1 MADTINI
8 NIEIQEAQQKFN
20 SLMADIDNM
29 RTKLASLKKG
39 TQEYIATEQELKQ
52 SEMQLLGV
60 MDKLGDQVD
69 FANISYQNLSKT
81 MGELNKMSKAVPLAE
96 RTNTFT
102 KSLLSMN
109 NALKS
114 ADAQIGSYGRNV
126 GNYEESI
133 MRAQTALTMQTSQLV
148 RELPSLF
155 NSPMQFVM
163 AISNNLPY
171 LAEAIIKFNSLKKA
185 QAAAAATQDALT
197 ASENLGTAAA
207 ELNSKAQVTNATA
220 TEANA
225 AAMGATVA
233 ANVEATAAASML
245 NFQIA
250 ENERIL
256 GLYNAMLFDTG
267 NNVQVSAEQFALLAG
282 ALGIDTAELEKNTMV
297 TKISD
302 EEYVVKKQL
311 IKDNAAWI
319 YVETERIKEQN
330 NALKRKISAT
340 YEEAKAN
347 IEAAKAT
354 DKANAAQMAQAEA
367 ANKAQRA
374 ALAWGNAITF
384 AILALMLLIQ
394 NWEKISKF
402 FSKIEYSFAAG
413 SKSLKEWQ
421 AGLREANKEA
431 SKTIT
436 ELMAY
441 SRWATMDSKSDEE
454 RTIAAK
460 EVVKILNEHN
470 IAADEAGIKAGE
482 YADQIDRVTKSLLKQ
497 AQAQAMINKVIEK
510 YQAVLDAKSKVAE
523 REANGVTSGDKALA
537 MLANG
542 SQSISGG
549 SSTGIWKGL
558 TPATAQ
564 DMFEAGVEKLRN
576 EANKI
581 EAEFNAWMEKFL
593 KDFNP
598 SDLITEDEKG
608 GGSGSKRKGWTSYWE
623 QRIKERESMLQ
634 EAQRSEEDFLR
645 WSDKEWWRYT
655 STGQMYF
662 ENMIEEYATHYAEQ
676 LKKAEIT
683 ADQYKAN
690 MVKLSAQTKQ
700 FANDMALYIDKL
712 STQYIHTDYKRE
724 KKQLEDWY
732 SLETTKYKDLGLY
745 SKHQEEL
752 EEEYR
757 RRSYD
762 LAKKYRDEFYNAKE
776 YNQYLTVAER
786 DMQQSLNDLEL
797 WYQDTLETYRRM
809 GIDTTNLELE
819 YAERKSK
826 IRDEWRKSELDK
838 QIQFIKDESDLQSAE
853 LTATFEKSK
862 NYLSNPTAIST
873 YAYNYG
879 KEYKQTT
886 KQGAA
891 INGGHTAANYWEN
904 LDFNERMLEM
914 QQLTAQYQLSTK
926 ALEDELAAIESVM
939 FETQSQQEEA
949 ALRSAEI
956 RNELAASSAQYQMEM
971 DKMVAENAKR
981 LWDERTQ
988 AASSTFSVMG
998 ELLTNISSLCE
1009 EGTEEYKGFAAAG
1022 AAMSAIASSV
1032 DAYKSVVGIPY
1043 VGPFL
1048 APIAAASALLAGAA
1062 QVKQILATDPKGT
1075 NATSVLSNAYVG
1087 AMPSEIAQAV
1097 PQVASV
1103 TGESERIDLNQAT
1116 IQAYVVDRDLSNGL
1130 NSYNRR
1136 QSNTSF

>member
-1 MADTINI
+1 MAETINI

-207 ELNSKAQVTNATA
+207 ELNSKAQATNATA
-220 TEANA
+220 TTANA
-225 AAMGATVA
+225 AAVGATVA

-250 ENERIL
+250 ENERII
-256 GLYNAMLFDTG
+256 GLYNEMLTNVG
-267 NNVQVSAEQFALLAG
+267 NNIRINSEQFLLLAQ
-282 ALGIDTAELEKNTMV
+282 ALGIETAELEKNALV
-297 TKISD
+297 TKISN
-302 EEYVVKKQL
+302 EEYIIKKDL
-311 IKDNAAWI
+311 IKDNAAYI
-319 YVETERIKEQN
+319 TEETRRLKEQN
-330 NALKRKISAT
+330 DALKRKISAT

-354 DKANAAQMAQAEA
+354 DAANKKKLEEIEA
-367 ANKAQRA
+367 TNKAQRS

-384 AILALMLLIQ
+384 AVLALMLLIQ
-394 NWEKISKF
+394 NWDKIAKF
-402 FSKIEYSFAAG
+402 FSTIEYSFAAG

-431 SKTIT
+431 AKTVT
-436 ELMAY
+436 ELMVY
-441 SRWATMDSKSDEE
+441 SKWATMASKSDDE
-454 RTIAAK
+454 RTAAAK
-460 EVVKILNEHN
+460 EVVKIMGEHN
-470 IAADEAGIKAGE
+470 IVVDEAGVKAGE
-482 YADQIDRVTKSLLKQ
+482 YADQIDKVTKKLIKQ

-523 REANGVTSGDKALA
+523 REANGVTAGDKTLA
-537 MLANG
+537 FFANAG
-542 SQSISGG
+542 ANAA
-549 SSTGIWKGL
+549 GL
-558 TPATAQ
+558 TNEQTITAQ
-564 DMFEAGVEKLRN
+564 DMFEEGVEKLKN
-576 EANKI
+576 EAYKL
-581 EAEFNAWMEKFL
+581 EQEFNAWMEKFL

-598 SDLITEDEKG
+598 TDLITEDEKG
-608 GGSGSKRKGWTSYWE
+608 GGSGSKRKGWSSYWE

-762 LAKKYRDEFYNAKE
+762 LAKKYRDEFYNASE

-797 WYQDTLETYRRM
+797 WYQDTKETYRRM
-809 GIDTTNLELE
+809 GIDMTNLELE

-838 QIQFIKDESDLQSAE
+838 QIQFIKDETDLQSAE

-891 INGGHTAANYWEN
+891 INGGHNAANYWEN

-988 AASSTFSVMG
+988 AASTTFSVMG

-1087 AMPSEIAQAV
+1087 AMPSEITQAV

>member
-1 MADTINI
+1 
-8 NIEIQEAQQKFN
+8 
-20 SLMADIDNM
+20 
-29 RTKLASLKKG
+29 
-39 TQEYIATEQELKQ
+39 
-52 SEMQLLGV
+52 
-60 MDKLGDQVD
+60 
-69 FANISYQNLSKT
+69 
-81 MGELNKMSKAVPLAE
+81 
-96 RTNTFT
+96 
-102 KSLLSMN
+102 
-109 NALKS
+109 
-114 ADAQIGSYGRNV
+114 
-126 GNYEESI
+126 
-133 MRAQTALTMQTSQLV
+133 
-148 RELPSLF
+148 
-155 NSPMQFVM
+155 
-163 AISNNLPY
+163 
-171 LAEAIIKFNSLKKA
+171 
-185 QAAAAATQDALT
+185 
-197 ASENLGTAAA
+197 
-207 ELNSKAQVTNATA
+207 
-220 TEANA
+220 
-225 AAMGATVA
+225 
-233 ANVEATAAASML
+233 
-245 NFQIA
+245 
-250 ENERIL
+250 
-256 GLYNAMLFDTG
+256 
-267 NNVQVSAEQFALLAG
+267 
-282 ALGIDTAELEKNTMV
+282 
-297 TKISD
+297 
-302 EEYVVKKQL
+302 
-311 IKDNAAWI
+311 
-319 YVETERIKEQN
+319 
-330 NALKRKISAT
+330 
-340 YEEAKAN
+340 
-347 IEAAKAT
+347 
-354 DKANAAQMAQAEA
+354 
-367 ANKAQRA
+367 
-374 ALAWGNAITF
+374 
-384 AILALMLLIQ
+384 MLLIQ
-394 NWEKISKF
+394 NWDKISKF
-402 FSKIEYSFAAG
+402 FSSIEYSFAAG

-431 SKTIT
+431 SKTVT

-441 SRWATMDSKSDEE
+441 SKWATMASKSDEE

-460 EVVKILNEHN
+460 EVVKIMGEHN
-470 IAADEAGIKAGE
+470 IVVDEAGIKAGE
-482 YADQIDRVTKSLLKQ
+482 YADQIDKVTKKLIKQ

-523 REANGVTSGDKALA
+523 REANGVTTGDKTLA
-537 MLANG
+537 FFANAG
-542 SQSISGG
+542 ANAA
-549 SSTGIWKGL
+549 GL
-558 TPATAQ
+558 TNEQTITAQ
-564 DMFEAGVEKLRN
+564 DMFEEGVEKLRN

-634 EAQRSEEDFLR
+634 EAQRSETDFLR

-655 STGQMYF
+655 SAGQIYF
-662 ENMIEEYATHYAEQ
+662 ENMIEEYAAHYAEQ

-700 FANDMALYIDKL
+700 YANDMALYIDKL
-712 STQYIHTDYKRE
+712 STQYIHTDYTRE

-762 LAKKYRDEFYNAKE
+762 LAKKYRDEFYNASE
-776 YNQYLTVAER
+776 YNKYLTVAER

-809 GIDTTNLELE
+809 GIETTNLELE

-838 QIQFIKDESDLQSAE
+838 QIQFIKDETDLQSAE
-853 LTATFEKSK
+853 LNATFEKSR
-862 NYLSNPTAIST
+862 NYLSNATATST

-879 KEYKQTT
+879 KEYKQLTG
-886 KQGAA
+886 KGAA
-891 INGGHTAANYWEN
+891 INGGHNAANYWEN

-914 QQLTAQYQLSTK
+914 EELTAQYKLSTK

-988 AASSTFSVMG
+988 AASTTFSVMG
-998 ELLTNISSLCE
+998 DLLTNISSLCE

-1048 APIAAASALLAGAA
+1048 APIAAASALLAGAQ

-1075 NATSVLSNAYVG
+1075 NATSVLSNNYVG
-1087 AMPSEIAQAV
+1087 AMPSEITSAI

-1103 TGESERIDLNQAT
+1103 TGESERIDLNKTT
-1116 IQAYVVDRDLSNGL
+1116 IQAVVVDRDLSNGL

>member
-1 MADTINI
+1 MAETINI

-185 QAAAAATQDALT
+185 QAAASATQDALT
-197 ASENLGTAAA
+197 ASENIGTAAA
-207 ELNSKAQVTNATA
+207 ELNSKAQARNATA
-220 TEANA
+220 TSANA

-233 ANVEATAAASML
+233 ANVELTAAASML
-245 NFQIA
+245 NLQIA
-250 ENERIL
+250 ENERLLNI
-256 GLYNAMLFDTG
+256 YNGMLKSAGHTSIY
-267 NNVQVSAEQFALLAG
+267 SAEGFSLLAQ
-282 ALGIDTAELEKNTMV
+282 AIGIETAELEKNSLV
-297 TKISD
+297 TKKSNNLYI
-302 EEYVVKKQL
+302 VKGEL
-311 IKDNAAWI
+311 IKENSNKI
-319 YVETERIKEQN
+319 LQKTRSLRQENIE
-330 NALKRKISAT
+330 LKKSISNT
-340 YEEAKAN
+340 YEDAKAK
-347 IEAAKAT
+347 IADAKAT
-354 DKANAAQMAQAEA
+354 DKATAAQLAQAEA

-384 AILALMLLIQ
+384 AVLGLMLLIQ
-394 NWEKISKF
+394 NWDKIAKF
-402 FSKIEYSFAAG
+402 FSTIEYSFAAG

-431 SKTIT
+431 AKSVT
-436 ELMAY
+436 ELMVY
-441 SRWATMDSKSDEE
+441 SKWATMDSKSDDE
-454 RTIAAK
+454 RAAAAK

-470 IAADEAGIKAGE
+470 IVADEAGIKAGE
-482 YADQIDRVTKSLLKQ
+482 YADQIDNVTKKLIKQ

-523 REANGVTSGDKALA
+523 REANGITSGDKALA
-537 MLANG
+537 FFANAG
-542 SQSISGG
+542 ANAA
-549 SSTGIWKGL
+549 GL
-558 TPATAQ
+558 TNEQTITAQ
-564 DMFEAGVEKLRN
+564 DMFEEGVEKLRK
-576 EANKI
+576 EAYQL
-581 EAEFNAWMEKFL
+581 EQEFNAWMEKFL

-598 SDLITEDEKG
+598 TDLITEENKG
-608 GGSGSKRKGWTSYWE
+608 GGSGSKRKGWSSYWE

-683 ADQYKAN
+683 AEQYKAN

-745 SKHQEEL
+745 AKHQEEL

-762 LAKKYRDEFYNAKE
+762 LAKKYRDEFYNASE

-809 GIDTTNLELE
+809 GIETTNLELE
-819 YAERKSK
+819 YSERKSK
-826 IRDEWRKSELDK
+826 IRDEWRKTELDK
-838 QIQFIKDESDLQSAE
+838 QIQFIKDETDLQSAE

-891 INGGHTAANYWEN
+891 INGGHNAANYWEN

-971 DKMVAENAKR
+971 DKIVAENAKR

-988 AASSTFSVMG
+988 AASTTFSVMG
-998 ELLTNISSLCE
+998 DLLTNISSLCE

-1087 AMPSEIAQAV
+1087 AMPSEITQAV

-1116 IQAYVVDRDLSNGL
+1116 IQAVVVDRDLSNGL

>member
-20 SLMADIDNM
+20 SLMTDIDNL

-39 TQEYIATEQELKQ
+39 TQEYISTEQELKQ

-69 FANISYQNLSKT
+69 FANVSYQNLSKT

-197 ASENLGTAAA
+197 ASENLGTVAAD
-207 ELNSKAQVTNATA
+207 LNSKAQTTNAAA
-220 TEANA
+220 TTTNA
-225 AAMGATVA
+225 AAMGATTA

-245 NFQIA
+245 NLKIA
-250 ENERIL
+250 ENERLLQIYDSIL
-256 GLYNAMLFDTG
+256 KRVGRTTTFT
-267 NNVQVSAEQFALLAG
+267 AEEFALLAQAIG
-282 ALGIDTAELEKNTMV
+282 VETDELEKNELV
-297 TKISD
+297 TKRANGTYIVNG
-302 EEYVVKKQL
+302 ELTE
-311 IKDNAAWI
+311 DNAI
-319 YVETERIKEQN
+319 RILIRTRHLKEENKTLKKSITETYK
-330 NALKRKISAT
+330 NAQAKI
-340 YEEAKAN
+340 EEAKAIDAAN
-347 IEAAKAT
+347 KKKLEEAEAAAKA
-354 DKANAAQMAQAEA
+354 
-367 ANKAQRA
+367 QRS

-384 AILALMLLIQ
+384 AMLALMLLIQ
-394 NWEKISKF
+394 NWDKIAKF
-402 FSKIEYSFAAG
+402 FSTIEYSFAAG

-421 AGLREANKEA
+421 EGLREANKEA
-431 SKTIT
+431 AKTVT
-436 ELMAY
+436 ELMVY
-441 SRWATMDSKSDEE
+441 SKWATMASKSDEE
-454 RTIAAK
+454 RTAAAK
-460 EVVKILNEHN
+460 EVVKIMGEHN
-470 IAADEAGIKAGE
+470 IVVDEAGIKAGE
-482 YADQIDRVTKSLLKQ
+482 YADQIDKVTKKLIKQ

-523 REANGVTSGDKALA
+523 REANGVTAGDKTLA
-537 MLANG
+537 FFANAG
-542 SQSISGG
+542 ANAA
-549 SSTGIWKGL
+549 GL
-558 TPATAQ
+558 TNEQTITAQ
-564 DMFEAGVEKLRN
+564 DIFEEGVEKLKN
-576 EANKI
+576 EAYKI
-581 EAEFNAWMEKFL
+581 EQEFNAWMEKFL

-608 GGSGSKRKGWTSYWE
+608 GGSGSKRKGWSSYWE

-745 SKHQEEL
+745 AKHQEEL

-762 LAKKYRDEFYNAKE
+762 LAKKYRDEFYNASE
-776 YNQYLTVAER
+776 YNKYLTVAER

-797 WYQDTLETYRRM
+797 WYQDTKETYRRM
-809 GIDTTNLELE
+809 GIDMTNLELE

-838 QIQFIKDESDLQSAE
+838 QIQFIKDETDLQSAE

-914 QQLTAQYQLSTK
+914 QELTAQYQLSTK

-1048 APIAAASALLAGAA
+1048 APIAAASALLAGAS
-1062 QVKQILATDPKGT
+1062 QVRQILATDPKGT

-1087 AMPSEIAQAV
+1087 AMPSEITSAI

-1103 TGESERIDLNQAT
+1103 TGESERIDLNKTT
-1116 IQAYVVDRDLSNGL
+1116 IQAVVVDRDLSNGL
-1130 NSYNRR
+1130 SSYNRR

>member
-197 ASENLGTAAA
+197 ASENIGTAAA
-207 ELNSKAQVTNATA
+207 ELNSKAQGTNAAVTN
-220 TEANA
+220 ANA
-225 AAMGATVA
+225 AAMGATTA
-233 ANVEATAAASML
+233 ANVEATAAANMYKI
-245 NFQIA
+245 QIV

-256 GLYNAMLFDTG
+256 KIYDSIVTKVGFTAVF
-267 NNVQVSAEQFALLAG
+267 SAEQFEILAQ
-282 ALGIDTAELEKNTMV
+282 ALGVETSELEKNALV
-297 TKISD
+297 TK
-302 EEYVVKKQL
+302 
-311 IKDNAAWI
+311 
-319 YVETERIKEQN
+319 
-330 NALKRKISAT
+330 
-340 YEEAKAN
+340 KAN
-347 IEAAKAT
+347 GVYLVEGKLTEENSEKIFSKARSIRQENEELRKNINLVSRSYKTKIEDAKAT
-354 DKANAAQMAQAEA
+354 DKATAATIAQAEA

-384 AILALMLLIQ
+384 AVLGLMLLIQ
-394 NWEKISKF
+394 NWDKIAKF
-402 FSKIEYSFAAG
+402 FSTIEYSFAAG

-431 SKTIT
+431 AKTVT
-436 ELMAY
+436 ELMVY
-441 SRWATMDSKSDEE
+441 SKWATMASKSDDE
-454 RTIAAK
+454 RTAAAK
-460 EVVKILNEHN
+460 EVVKIMSEHN
-470 IAADEAGIKAGE
+470 IVVDEAGIKAGE
-482 YADQIDRVTKSLLKQ
+482 YADQIDNVTKKLIKQ

-523 REANGVTSGDKALA
+523 REANGITSGDKALA
-537 MLANG
+537 FFANAG
-542 SQSISGG
+542 ANAA
-549 SSTGIWKGL
+549 GL
-558 TPATAQ
+558 TNGQTITAQ
-564 DMFEAGVEKLRN
+564 DMFEEGVEKLRN
-576 EANKI
+576 EAYKL
-581 EAEFNAWMEKFL
+581 EQEFNAWMEKFL
-593 KDFNP
+593 KDFDP
-598 SDLITEDEKG
+598 TDLITNDDKG
-608 GGSGSKRKGWTSYWE
+608 GGSGSKRKGWSSYWE

-683 ADQYKAN
+683 SEQYKAN

-762 LAKKYRDEFYNAKE
+762 LAKKYRDEFYNASE
-776 YNQYLTVAER
+776 YNKYLTVAER

-809 GIDTTNLELE
+809 GIETTNLELE

-826 IRDEWRKSELDK
+826 IRDEWRKTELDK
-838 QIQFIKDESDLQSAE
+838 QIQFIKDETDLQSAE

-891 INGGHTAANYWEN
+891 INGGHNAANYWEN

-988 AASSTFSVMG
+988 AASTTFSVMG
-998 ELLTNISSLCE
+998 DLLTNISSLCE

-1087 AMPSEIAQAV
+1087 AMPSEITQAV

-1116 IQAYVVDRDLSNGL
+1116 IQAVVVDRDLSNGL

>member
-1 MADTINI
+1 
-8 NIEIQEAQQKFN
+8 
-20 SLMADIDNM
+20 
-29 RTKLASLKKG
+29 
-39 TQEYIATEQELKQ
+39 
-52 SEMQLLGV
+52 
-60 MDKLGDQVD
+60 
-69 FANISYQNLSKT
+69 
-81 MGELNKMSKAVPLAE
+81 
-96 RTNTFT
+96 
-102 KSLLSMN
+102 
-109 NALKS
+109 
-114 ADAQIGSYGRNV
+114 
-126 GNYEESI
+126 
-133 MRAQTALTMQTSQLV
+133 
-148 RELPSLF
+148 
-155 NSPMQFVM
+155 
-163 AISNNLPY
+163 
-171 LAEAIIKFNSLKKA
+171 
-185 QAAAAATQDALT
+185 
-197 ASENLGTAAA
+197 
-207 ELNSKAQVTNATA
+207 
-220 TEANA
+220 
-225 AAMGATVA
+225 
-233 ANVEATAAASML
+233 
-245 NFQIA
+245 
-250 ENERIL
+250 
-256 GLYNAMLFDTG
+256 
-267 NNVQVSAEQFALLAG
+267 
-282 ALGIDTAELEKNTMV
+282 
-297 TKISD
+297 
-302 EEYVVKKQL
+302 
-311 IKDNAAWI
+311 
-319 YVETERIKEQN
+319 
-330 NALKRKISAT
+330 
-340 YEEAKAN
+340 
-347 IEAAKAT
+347 
-354 DKANAAQMAQAEA
+354 
-367 ANKAQRA
+367 
-374 ALAWGNAITF
+374 
-384 AILALMLLIQ
+384 MLLIQ
-394 NWEKISKF
+394 NWDKIVKF
-402 FSKIEYSFAAG
+402 FSSIEYSFAAG

-431 SKTIT
+431 AKTVT
-436 ELMAY
+436 ELMVY
-441 SRWATMDSKSDEE
+441 SKWATMASKSDDE
-454 RTIAAK
+454 RAAAAK

-470 IAADEAGIKAGE
+470 IVADEAGIKAGE
-482 YADQIDRVTKSLLKQ
+482 YADQIDKVTKKLIKQ

-523 REANGVTSGDKALA
+523 REANGITTGDKTLA
-537 MLANG
+537 FFANAG
-542 SQSISGG
+542 ANAA
-549 SSTGIWKGL
+549 GL
-558 TPATAQ
+558 TNEQTITAQ
-564 DMFEAGVEKLRN
+564 DMFEEGVEKLRK
-576 EANKI
+576 EAYKL
-581 EAEFNAWMEKFL
+581 EQEFNAWMEKFL
-593 KDFNP
+593 KDFDP
-598 SDLITEDEKG
+598 TDLITEENKG
-608 GGSGSKRKGWTSYWE
+608 GGSGSKRKGWSSYWE

-683 ADQYKAN
+683 AEQYKAN

-762 LAKKYRDEFYNAKE
+762 LAKKYRDEFYNASE

-809 GIDTTNLELE
+809 GIETTNLELE

-838 QIQFIKDESDLQSAE
+838 QIQFIKDETDLQSAE

-891 INGGHTAANYWEN
+891 INGGHNAANYWEN

-988 AASSTFSVMG
+988 AASTSFSVMG
-998 ELLTNISSLCE
+998 DLLTNISSLCE

-1087 AMPSEIAQAV
+1087 AMPSEITQAV

-1116 IQAYVVDRDLSNGL
+1116 IQAVVVDRDLSNGL

>member
-171 LAEAIIKFNSLKKA
+171 LAEAIIKFNSLKRA

-197 ASENLGTAAA
+197 ASENLGTVAA
-207 ELNSKAQVTNATA
+207 ELNSKAQATNAAA
-220 TEANA
+220 TTTNT
-225 AAMGATVA
+225 AAMGAATA
-233 ANVEATAAASML
+233 ANVEATAAVNML
-245 NFQIA
+245 QIQIN
-250 ENERIL
+250 ENEELLKTYYLIINKVGSNVALTAKEFAIL
-256 GLYNAMLFDTG
+256 AKAIGVET
-267 NNVQVSAEQFALLAG
+267 S
-282 ALGIDTAELEKNTMV
+282 ELEKNELV
-297 TKISD
+297 TRTANGRYK
-302 EEYVVKKQL
+302 VNKQL
-311 IKDNAAWI
+311 INENTLK
-319 YVETERIKEQN
+319 IKEKER
-330 NALKRKISAT
+330 ALIQENEELQKNINLISRSYDKKIAD
-340 YEEAKAN
+340 
-347 IEAAKAT
+347 AKAT
-354 DKANAAQMAQAEA
+354 DKATAAQLAQAEA
-367 ANKAQRA
+367 ANKAQRS

-384 AILALMLLIQ
+384 AMLALMLLIQ
-394 NWEKISKF
+394 NWDKIAKF
-402 FSKIEYSFAAG
+402 FSSIEYSFAAG

-431 SKTIT
+431 AKTVT
-436 ELMAY
+436 ELMVY
-441 SRWATMDSKSDEE
+441 SKWATMASKSDDE
-454 RTIAAK
+454 RAAAAK

-470 IAADEAGIKAGE
+470 IVADEAGIKAGE
-482 YADQIDRVTKSLLKQ
+482 YADQIDKVTKKLIKQ

-537 MLANG
+537 FFANAG
-542 SQSISGG
+542 ANAA
-549 SSTGIWKGL
+549 GL
-558 TPATAQ
+558 TNEQTITAQ
-564 DMFEAGVEKLRN
+564 DMFEEGVEKLRN

-683 ADQYKAN
+683 AEQYKAN

-762 LAKKYRDEFYNAKE
+762 LAKKYRDEFYNASE
-776 YNQYLTVAER
+776 YNKYLTVAER

-797 WYQDTLETYRRM
+797 WYQDTTETYRRM

-838 QIQFIKDESDLQSAE
+838 QIQFIKDETDLQSAE

-862 NYLSNPTAIST
+862 NYLSNATAKST

-879 KEYKQTT
+879 KEYKQLTG
-886 KQGAA
+886 KGAA
-891 INGGHTAANYWEN
+891 INGGHNAANYWEN

-914 QQLTAQYQLSTK
+914 QELTAQYQLSTK

-1087 AMPSEIAQAV
+1087 AMPSEITQAV

-1130 NSYNRR
+1130 NSFNRR
-1136 QSNTSF
+1136 QNNTSF

>member
-1 MADTINI
+1 MAETINI

-171 LAEAIIKFNSLKKA
+171 LAEAIIKFNALKKA

-197 ASENLGTAAA
+197 ASETLGTAAA
-207 ELNSKAQVTNATA
+207 DINTKAQSANATA
-220 TEANA
+220 TTANA
-225 AAMGATVA
+225 AAMGAATA
-233 ANVEATAAASML
+233 ANVELTAAVNMY
-245 NFQIA
+245 QIQIN
-250 ENERIL
+250 ENEELLKTYYLITNKVRNSVALTAKEFAIL
-256 GLYNAMLFDTG
+256 AQAIG
-267 NNVQVSAEQFALLAG
+267 VE
-282 ALGIDTAELEKNTMV
+282 TAELEKNELVSRTANNRYRV
-297 TKISD
+297 
-302 EEYVVKKQL
+302 
-311 IKDNAAWI
+311 NAKLLA
-319 YVETERIKEQN
+319 ENTLKIKEKERSLQQEN
-330 NALKRKISAT
+330 DELRKNINLISRS
-340 YEEAKAN
+340 YDAN
-347 IEAAKAT
+347 IKAAKAT
-354 DKANAAQMAQAEA
+354 DAATNAQIEQAKAAA
-367 ANKAQRA
+367 KAQRA

-384 AILALMLLIQ
+384 GILALMLLIQ
-394 NWEKISKF
+394 NWDKIAKF
-402 FSKIEYSFAAG
+402 FSTIEYSFAAG

-431 SKTIT
+431 SKTVT
-436 ELMAY
+436 ELMVY
-441 SRWATMDSKSDEE
+441 SKWATMASKSDEE

-460 EVVKILNEHN
+460 EVVKILKEHN
-470 IAADEAGIKAGE
+470 IVADEAGIKAGE
-482 YADQIDRVTKSLLKQ
+482 YADQIDKVTKKLIKQ

-523 REANGVTSGDKALA
+523 REANGVTTGDKTLA
-537 MLANG
+537 FFANAG
-542 SQSISGG
+542 ANAA
-549 SSTGIWKGL
+549 GL
-558 TPATAQ
+558 TNEQTITAQ
-564 DMFEAGVEKLRN
+564 DMFEEGVEKLRK
-576 EANKI
+576 EAYQL
-581 EAEFNAWMEKFL
+581 EQEFNAWMEKFL

-598 SDLITEDEKG
+598 TDLITEDEKG
-608 GGSGSKRKGWTSYWE
+608 GGSGSKRKGWSSYWE

-690 MVKLSAQTKQ
+690 MVKLSAQTKK

-762 LAKKYRDEFYNAKE
+762 LAKKYRDQFYNAKE

-838 QIQFIKDESDLQSAE
+838 QIQFIKDETDLQSAE

-862 NYLSNPTAIST
+862 NYLSNSTATST
-873 YAYNYG
+873 YWYNYG

-904 LDFNERMLEM
+904 LDLNQRLLEM
-914 QQLTAQYQLSTK
+914 QELTAQYQLSTK

-956 RNELAASSAQYQMEM
+956 RNELAASTAQYQMEM
-971 DKMVAENAKR
+971 DKMVAENAQR

-988 AASSTFSVMG
+988 AVSTTFSVMG
-998 ELLTNISSLCE
+998 ELFTNISSLCE
-1009 EGTEEYKGFAAAG
+1009 EATEEYKGFAAAG

-1087 AMPSEIAQAV
+1087 AMPSEITQAI

-1103 TGESERIDLNQAT
+1103 TGESERIDLNKTT
-1116 IQAYVVDRDLSNGL
+1116 IQAVVVDRDLSNGL

>member
-20 SLMADIDNM
+20 SLMTDIDNL

-39 TQEYIATEQELKQ
+39 TQEYISTEQELKQ

-69 FANISYQNLSKT
+69 FANVSYQNLSKT

-197 ASENLGTAAA
+197 ASENLGTVAAD
-207 ELNSKAQVTNATA
+207 LNSKAQTTNAAA
-220 TEANA
+220 TTTNA
-225 AAMGATVA
+225 AAMGATTA

-245 NFQIA
+245 NLKIA
-250 ENERIL
+250 ENERLLQIYDSIL
-256 GLYNAMLFDTG
+256 KRVGRTTTFT
-267 NNVQVSAEQFALLAG
+267 AEEFALLAQAIG
-282 ALGIDTAELEKNTMV
+282 VETDELEKNELV
-297 TKISD
+297 TKRANGTYIVNG
-302 EEYVVKKQL
+302 ELTE
-311 IKDNAAWI
+311 DNAI
-319 YVETERIKEQN
+319 RILIRTRHLKEENKTLKKSITETYK
-330 NALKRKISAT
+330 NAQAKI
-340 YEEAKAN
+340 EEAKAIDAAN
-347 IEAAKAT
+347 KKKLEEAEAAAKA
-354 DKANAAQMAQAEA
+354 
-367 ANKAQRA
+367 QRS

-384 AILALMLLIQ
+384 AMLALMLLIQ
-394 NWEKISKF
+394 NWDKIAKF
-402 FSKIEYSFAAG
+402 FSTIEYSFAAG

-421 AGLREANKEA
+421 EGLREANKEA
-431 SKTIT
+431 AKTVT
-436 ELMAY
+436 ELMVY
-441 SRWATMDSKSDEE
+441 SKWATMASKSDEE
-454 RTIAAK
+454 RTAAAK
-460 EVVKILNEHN
+460 EVVKIMGEHN
-470 IAADEAGIKAGE
+470 IVVDEAGIKAGE
-482 YADQIDRVTKSLLKQ
+482 YADQIDKVTKKLIKQ

-523 REANGVTSGDKALA
+523 REANGVTAGDKTLA
-537 MLANG
+537 FFANAG
-542 SQSISGG
+542 ANAA
-549 SSTGIWKGL
+549 GL
-558 TPATAQ
+558 TNEQTITAQ
-564 DMFEAGVEKLRN
+564 DIFEEGVEKLKN
-576 EANKI
+576 EAYKI
-581 EAEFNAWMEKFL
+581 EQEFNAWMEKFL

-608 GGSGSKRKGWTSYWE
+608 GGSGSKRKGWSSYWE

-745 SKHQEEL
+745 AKHQEEL

-762 LAKKYRDEFYNAKE
+762 LAKKYRDEFYNASE
-776 YNQYLTVAER
+776 YNKYLTVAER

-797 WYQDTLETYRRM
+797 WYQDTKETYRRM
-809 GIDTTNLELE
+809 GIDMTNLELE

-838 QIQFIKDESDLQSAE
+838 QIQFIKDETDLQSAE

-891 INGGHTAANYWEN
+891 INGGHNAANYWEN

-914 QQLTAQYQLSTK
+914 QELTAQYQLSTK

-1048 APIAAASALLAGAA
+1048 APIAAASALLAGAS
-1062 QVKQILATDPKGT
+1062 QVRQILATDPKGT

-1087 AMPSEIAQAV
+1087 AMPSEITSAI

-1103 TGESERIDLNQAT
+1103 TGESERIDLNKTT
-1116 IQAYVVDRDLSNGL
+1116 IQAVVVDRDLSNGL
-1130 NSYNRR
+1130 SSYNRR

>member
-39 TQEYIATEQELKQ
+39 TQEYIDTEQELKQ

-133 MRAQTALTMQTSQLV
+133 MRAQTALSMQTSQLV

-197 ASENLGTAAA
+197 ASETLGTAAA
-207 ELNSKAQVTNATA
+207 NINTQAQSANATA
-220 TEANA
+220 TTANA
-225 AAMGATVA
+225 TAMGATVA

-250 ENERIL
+250 ENERII
-256 GLYNAMLFDTG
+256 GLYNEMLTNVG
-267 NNVQVSAEQFALLAG
+267 NNIRINSEQFLLLAQ
-282 ALGIDTAELEKNTMV
+282 ALGIETAELEKNALV
-297 TKISD
+297 TKISN
-302 EEYVVKKQL
+302 EEYIIKKDL
-311 IKDNAAWI
+311 IKDNAAYI
-319 YVETERIKEQN
+319 TEETRRLKEQN
-330 NALKRKISAT
+330 DALKRNISET
-340 YEEAKAN
+340 YEQAKAN

-354 DKANAAQMAQAEA
+354 DAANKKKLEEIELT
-367 ANKAQRA
+367 NKAQRA

-384 AILALMLLIQ
+384 AVLGLMLLIQ
-394 NWEKISKF
+394 NWDKISKF
-402 FSKIEYSFAAG
+402 FSTIEYSFAAG

-421 AGLREANKEA
+421 EGLREANKEA
-431 SKTIT
+431 AKTVT
-436 ELMAY
+436 ELMVY
-441 SRWATMDSKSDEE
+441 SKWATMASKSDDE
-454 RTIAAK
+454 RTAAAK
-460 EVVKILNEHN
+460 EVVKILKEHN
-470 IAADEAGIKAGE
+470 IVADEAGVKAGN
-482 YADQIDRVTKSLLKQ
+482 YADKIDEVTKKLIKQ

-523 REANGVTSGDKALA
+523 REANGITNGDIALA
-537 MLANG
+537 ALANAG
-542 SQSISGG
+542 QTIGG
-549 SSTGIWKGL
+549 RKIENYV
-558 TPATAQ
+558 TAQ
-564 DMFEAGVEKLRN
+564 DMFESGVEKLRK
-576 EANKI
+576 EAYQL
-581 EAEFNAWMEKFL
+581 EQEFNAWMEKFL

-598 SDLITEDEKG
+598 TDLITEDEKG
-608 GGSGSKRKGWTSYWE
+608 GGSGSKRKGWSSYWE

-683 ADQYKAN
+683 SEQYKAN

-745 SKHQEEL
+745 AKHQEEL

-762 LAKKYRDEFYNAKE
+762 LAKKYRDEFYNASE
-776 YNQYLTVAER
+776 YNKYLTVAER
-786 DMQQSLNDLEL
+786 DMQQSLNDLDL

-826 IRDEWRKSELDK
+826 IRDEWRKTELDK
-838 QIQFIKDESDLQSAE
+838 QIQFIKDETDLQSAE

-862 NYLSNPTAIST
+862 NYLSNATAKST

-891 INGGHTAANYWEN
+891 INGGHNAANYWEN
-904 LDFNERMLEM
+904 LDLNQRLLEM
-914 QQLTAQYQLSTK
+914 QELTAQYQLSTK

-949 ALRSAEI
+949 AFRAAEI
-956 RNELAASSAQYQMEM
+956 RNELALSTAQYQMEM
-971 DKMVAENAKR
+971 DKMVAENAQR

-988 AASSTFSVMG
+988 AASSTFSIMG

-1032 DAYKSVVGIPY
+1032 DAYKSVVGVPY

-1062 QVKQILATDPKGT
+1062 QVRQILATDPKGT
-1075 NATSVLSNAYVG
+1075 NATSVLSNNYVG
-1087 AMPSEIAQAV
+1087 AMPSEITSAI

-1103 TGESERIDLNQAT
+1103 TGESERIDLNKTT
-1116 IQAYVVDRDLSNGL
+1116 IQAVVVDRDLNNGL

>member
-1 MADTINI
+1 MAETINI

-207 ELNSKAQVTNATA
+207 NLNSKAQANNATA
-220 TEANA
+220 TTANA

-233 ANVEATAAASML
+233 ANVEATAAANMYQIQINENQRLLIIYDKIL
-245 NFQIA
+245 NK
-250 ENERIL
+250 L
-256 GLYNAMLFDTG
+256 GSTVVL
-267 NNVQVSAEQFALLAG
+267 SATEFELLAQAIG
-282 ALGIDTAELEKNTMV
+282 VETAELEKNDLV
-297 TKISD
+297 TKRVNGR
-302 EEYVVKKQL
+302 YVVNRQL
-311 IKDNAAWI
+311 IKENEEGIYRKKRRLSEENA
-319 YVETERIKEQN
+319 E
-330 NALKRKISAT
+330 LRKNIENISRS
-340 YEEAKAN
+340 YDAN
-347 IEAAKAT
+347 IKAAKAT
-354 DKANAAQMAQAEA
+354 DKATAAAIAQAEA
-367 ANKAQRA
+367 NAKAQRS

-384 AILALMLLIQ
+384 AVLALMLLIQ
-394 NWEKISKF
+394 NWDKIVKF
-402 FSKIEYSFAAG
+402 FSTIEYSFAAG

-431 SKTIT
+431 SKSVT
-436 ELMAY
+436 ELMVY
-441 SRWATMDSKSDEE
+441 SKWATMASKSDDE
-454 RTIAAK
+454 RTAAAK
-460 EVVKILNEHN
+460 EVVKIMGEHN
-470 IAADEAGIKAGE
+470 IVVDEAGIKAGE
-482 YADQIDRVTKSLLKQ
+482 YADQIDKVTKKLIKQ

-523 REANGVTSGDKALA
+523 REANGITNGDIALA
-537 MLANG
+537 ALANAG
-542 SQSISGG
+542 QTIGG
-549 SSTGIWKGL
+549 RKIENYVS
-558 TPATAQ
+558 AQ
-564 DMFEAGVEKLRN
+564 DMFEAGVEKLRK
-576 EANKI
+576 EAYQL
-581 EAEFNAWMEKFL
+581 EQEFNAWMEKFL

-598 SDLITEDEKG
+598 TDLITEDEKG
-608 GGSGSKRKGWTSYWE
+608 GGSGSKRKGWSSYWE

-683 ADQYKAN
+683 SEQYKAN

-745 SKHQEEL
+745 AKHQEEL

-762 LAKKYRDEFYNAKE
+762 LAKKYRDEFYNASE

-891 INGGHTAANYWEN
+891 INGGHNAANYWEN
-904 LDFNERMLEM
+904 LDYNERMLEM

-988 AASSTFSVMG
+988 AASSTFSIMG

-1087 AMPSEIAQAV
+1087 AMPSEITQAV

-1116 IQAYVVDRDLSNGL
+1116 IQAVVVDRDLSNGL

-1136 QSNTSF
+1136 KSNTSF

>member
-1 MADTINI
+1 MAETINI

-245 NFQIA
+245 QMQIA
-250 ENERIL
+250 ENERII

-267 NNVQVSAEQFALLAG
+267 NNVKVSAEQFALLAG
-282 ALGIDTAELEKNTMV
+282 VLGIDTAELEKNAMV

-319 YVETERIKEQN
+319 YVETERIKEEN
-330 NALKRKISAT
+330 NALKQNIAQT
-340 YEEAKAN
+340 YQQAKAN

-354 DKANAAQMAQAEA
+354 DKANAAQRAQAEA
-367 ANKAQRA
+367 AAKAQRS

-384 AILALMLLIQ
+384 AMLALMLLIQ
-394 NWEKISKF
+394 NWDKIVKF
-402 FSKIEYSFAAG
+402 FSSIEYSFAAG

-431 SKTIT
+431 AKTVT
-436 ELMAY
+436 ELMVY
-441 SRWATMDSKSDEE
+441 SKWATMASKSDDE
-454 RTIAAK
+454 RAAAAK

-470 IAADEAGIKAGE
+470 IVADEAGIKAGE
-482 YADQIDRVTKSLLKQ
+482 YADQIDKVTKKLIKQ

-523 REANGVTSGDKALA
+523 REANGITTGDKTLA
-537 MLANG
+537 FFANAG
-542 SQSISGG
+542 ANAA
-549 SSTGIWKGL
+549 GL
-558 TPATAQ
+558 TNEQTITAQ
-564 DMFEAGVEKLRN
+564 DMFEEGVEKLRN
-576 EANKI
+576 EAYKL
-581 EAEFNAWMEKFL
+581 EQEFNAWMEKFL
-593 KDFNP
+593 KDFDP
-598 SDLITEDEKG
+598 TDLITEENKG
-608 GGSGSKRKGWTSYWE
+608 GGSGSKRKGWSSYWE

-683 ADQYKAN
+683 SEQYKAN

-762 LAKKYRDEFYNAKE
+762 LAKKYRDEFYNASE

-809 GIDTTNLELE
+809 GIETTNLELE

-838 QIQFIKDESDLQSAE
+838 QIQFIKDETDLQSAE

-891 INGGHTAANYWEN
+891 INGGHNAANYWEN

-988 AASSTFSVMG
+988 AASTSFSVMG
-998 ELLTNISSLCE
+998 DLLTNISSLCE

-1087 AMPSEIAQAV
+1087 AMPSEITQAV

-1116 IQAYVVDRDLSNGL
+1116 IQAVVVDRDLSNGL

>member
-1 MADTINI
+1 
-8 NIEIQEAQQKFN
+8 
-20 SLMADIDNM
+20 
-29 RTKLASLKKG
+29 
-39 TQEYIATEQELKQ
+39 
-52 SEMQLLGV
+52 
-60 MDKLGDQVD
+60 
-69 FANISYQNLSKT
+69 
-81 MGELNKMSKAVPLAE
+81 
-96 RTNTFT
+96 
-102 KSLLSMN
+102 
-109 NALKS
+109 
-114 ADAQIGSYGRNV
+114 
-126 GNYEESI
+126 
-133 MRAQTALTMQTSQLV
+133 
-148 RELPSLF
+148 
-155 NSPMQFVM
+155 
-163 AISNNLPY
+163 
-171 LAEAIIKFNSLKKA
+171 
-185 QAAAAATQDALT
+185 
-197 ASENLGTAAA
+197 
-207 ELNSKAQVTNATA
+207 
-220 TEANA
+220 
-225 AAMGATVA
+225 
-233 ANVEATAAASML
+233 
-245 NFQIA
+245 
-250 ENERIL
+250 
-256 GLYNAMLFDTG
+256 
-267 NNVQVSAEQFALLAG
+267 
-282 ALGIDTAELEKNTMV
+282 
-297 TKISD
+297 
-302 EEYVVKKQL
+302 
-311 IKDNAAWI
+311 
-319 YVETERIKEQN
+319 
-330 NALKRKISAT
+330 
-340 YEEAKAN
+340 
-347 IEAAKAT
+347 
-354 DKANAAQMAQAEA
+354 
-367 ANKAQRA
+367 
-374 ALAWGNAITF
+374 
-384 AILALMLLIQ
+384 MLLIQ
-394 NWEKISKF
+394 NWDKIVKF
-402 FSKIEYSFAAG
+402 FSTIEYSFAAG

-431 SKTIT
+431 AKSVT
-436 ELMAY
+436 ELMVY
-441 SRWATMDSKSDEE
+441 SKWATMASKSDDE
-454 RTIAAK
+454 RAAAAK

-470 IAADEAGIKAGE
+470 IVADEAGIKAGE
-482 YADQIDRVTKSLLKQ
+482 YAEKIDEVTKKLIKQ

-523 REANGVTSGDKALA
+523 REANGITAGDKTLA
-537 MLANG
+537 FFANAG
-542 SQSISGG
+542 ANAA
-549 SSTGIWKGL
+549 GL
-558 TPATAQ
+558 TNEQTITAQ
-564 DMFEAGVEKLRN
+564 DMFEEGVEKLRK
-576 EANKI
+576 EAYQL
-581 EAEFNAWMEKFL
+581 EQEFNAWMEKFL

-598 SDLITEDEKG
+598 TDLITEDEKG
-608 GGSGSKRKGWTSYWE
+608 GGSGSKRKGWSSYWE

-745 SKHQEEL
+745 AKHQEEL

-762 LAKKYRDEFYNAKE
+762 LAKKYRDEFYNASE
-776 YNQYLTVAER
+776 YNKYLTVAER

-797 WYQDTLETYRRM
+797 WYQDTKETYRRM
-809 GIDTTNLELE
+809 GIDMTNLELE

-838 QIQFIKDESDLQSAE
+838 QIQFIKDETDLQSAE

-862 NYLSNPTAIST
+862 NYLSNATAKST

-904 LDFNERMLEM
+904 LDLNQRLLEM
-914 QQLTAQYQLSTK
+914 QELTAQYQLSTK

-988 AASSTFSVMG
+988 AASTSFSVMG

-1087 AMPSEIAQAV
+1087 AMPSEITQAV

-1116 IQAYVVDRDLSNGL
+1116 IQAVVVDRDLSNGL

>member
-1 MADTINI
+1 MAETINI

-20 SLMADIDNM
+20 SLMADIDNL

-39 TQEYIATEQELKQ
+39 TQEYITTEQELKQ

-197 ASENLGTAAA
+197 ASENLGTVAAD
-207 ELNSKAQVTNATA
+207 LNTKAQSANATA
-220 TEANA
+220 TTTNA

-245 NFQIA
+245 NLKIA
-250 ENERIL
+250 ENERLLQIYDSIL
-256 GLYNAMLFDTG
+256 KRVGRTTTFT
-267 NNVQVSAEQFALLAG
+267 AEEFALLAQAIG
-282 ALGIDTAELEKNTMV
+282 VETDELEKNALV
-297 TKISD
+297 TKRANGTYIVNGELTED
-302 EEYVVKKQL
+302 NAIRIL
-311 IKDNAAWI
+311 IKTRHLKEENKTLKKNI
-319 YVETERIKEQN
+319 TETYKQ
-330 NALKRKISAT
+330 AQ
-340 YEEAKAN
+340 AN

-354 DKANAAQMAQAEA
+354 DKATAAQIAQEKA

-384 AILALMLLIQ
+384 AVLGLMLLIQ
-394 NWEKISKF
+394 NWDKIAKF
-402 FSKIEYSFAAG
+402 FSSIEYSFAAG

-421 AGLREANKEA
+421 EGLREANKEA
-431 SKTIT
+431 AKTVT
-436 ELMAY
+436 ELMVY
-441 SRWATMDSKSDEE
+441 SKWATMASKSDDE
-454 RTIAAK
+454 RTAAAK
-460 EVVKILNEHN
+460 EVVKIMGEHN
-470 IAADEAGIKAGE
+470 IVVDEAGIKAGE
-482 YADQIDRVTKSLLKQ
+482 YADQIDKVTKKLIKQ

-523 REANGVTSGDKALA
+523 REANGVTAGDKTLA
-537 MLANG
+537 FFANAG
-542 SQSISGG
+542 ANAA
-549 SSTGIWKGL
+549 GL
-558 TPATAQ
+558 TNEQTITAQ
-564 DMFEAGVEKLRN
+564 DIFEEGVEKLRK
-576 EANKI
+576 EAYKL
-581 EAEFNAWMEKFL
+581 EQEFNAWMEKFL

-598 SDLITEDEKG
+598 TDLITEDEKD
-608 GGSGSKRKGWTSYWE
+608 GGSGSKRKGWSSYWD

-655 STGQMYF
+655 TTGQMYF

-762 LAKKYRDEFYNAKE
+762 LAKKYRDEFYNASE
-776 YNQYLTVAER
+776 YNKYLTVAER

-797 WYQDTLETYRRM
+797 WYQDTTETYRRM
-809 GIDTTNLELE
+809 GIDMTNLELE

-838 QIQFIKDESDLQSAE
+838 QIQFIKDETDLQSAE

-862 NYLSNPTAIST
+862 NYLSNATAKST

-891 INGGHTAANYWEN
+891 INGGHNAANYWEN
-904 LDFNERMLEM
+904 LDYNERMLEM

-956 RNELAASSAQYQMEM
+956 RNELAANSAQYQMEM

-988 AASSTFSVMG
+988 AASTTFSVMG

-1087 AMPSEIAQAV
+1087 AMPSEITQAV

-1136 QSNTSF
+1136 QNNTSF

>member
-1 MADTINI
+1 MAETINI

-29 RTKLASLKKG
+29 RTKLSSLKKG

-133 MRAQTALTMQTSQLV
+133 MRAQTAVSMQTSQLV

-171 LAEAIIKFNSLKKA
+171 LAEAIIKFNALKKA

-197 ASENLGTAAA
+197 AAETLGTAAA
-207 ELNSKAQVTNATA
+207 DINTRAQGANTAAT
-220 TEANA
+220 TANA

-245 NFQIA
+245 NMQIA

-256 GLYNAMLFDTG
+256 GLYNAMLYDTG
-267 NNVQVSAEQFALLAG
+267 NNVLVSAEQFTLLAG
-282 ALGIDTAELEKNTMV
+282 AIGMDTSELENNALV

-302 EEYVVKKQL
+302 EQYVVKKQL
-311 IKDNAAWI
+311 IKDNAAAI
-319 YVETERIKEQN
+319 YLETERIKEQN
-330 NALKRKISAT
+330 NALKQNIAQT
-340 YEEAKAN
+340 YEEAKAK
-347 IEAAKAT
+347 IQEAKAV
-354 DKANAAQMAQAEA
+354 DAANAARQKEVEVTA
-367 ANKAQRA
+367 KAQRS

-384 AILALMLLIQ
+384 AVLALMLLIQ
-394 NWEKISKF
+394 NWEKVVKI

-431 SKTIT
+431 AKSVT
-436 ELMAY
+436 ELMVY
-441 SRWATMDSKSDEE
+441 SRWATMASKSDDE
-454 RTIAAK
+454 RTAAAK
-460 EVVKILNEHN
+460 EVVKIMGEHN
-470 IAADEAGIKAGE
+470 IVVDEAGVKAGK
-482 YADQIDRVTKSLLKQ
+482 YAEKIDEVTKKLIKQ
-497 AQAQAMINKVIEK
+497 AQAQAMINKVMEK
-510 YQAVLDAKSKVAE
+510 YQAVLDAKSAVAE
-523 REANGVTSGDKALA
+523 REANGITARDKALA
-537 MLANG
+537 NISKTSNG
-542 SQSISGG
+542 IG
-549 SSTGIWKGL
+549 WN
-558 TPATAQ
+558 PNAPTAEEI
-564 DMFEAGVEKLRN
+564 FEEGVEKLKN
-576 EANKI
+576 EAIKV
-581 EAEFNAWMEKFL
+581 EEEFNAWLEKFL

-598 SDLITEDEKG
+598 TDLIEPDKNS
-608 GGSGSKRKGWTSYWE
+608 GSGSKRKGWTSYWE

-655 STGQMYF
+655 AAGQLYF
-662 ENMIEEYATHYAEQ
+662 ENMIEEYAAHYAEQ

-690 MVKLSAQTKQ
+690 MVKLSAQTKK

-762 LAKKYRDEFYNAKE
+762 LAKKYRDEFYNASE
-776 YNQYLTVAER
+776 YNKYLTVAER
-786 DMQQSLNDLEL
+786 DMQQSLNDLDL

-838 QIQFIKDESDLQSAE
+838 QIQFIKDETDLQSAE
-853 LTATFEKSK
+853 LTAIFEKSK
-862 NYLSNPTAIST
+862 NYLSNSTATSN
-873 YAYNYG
+873 YWYNYG

-904 LDFNERMLEM
+904 LDLNQRLLEM
-914 QQLTAQYQLSTK
+914 QELTAQYQLSTK

-988 AASSTFSVMG
+988 AVSTTFSVMG
-998 ELLTNISSLCE
+998 DLFTNISSLCE
-1009 EGTEEYKGFAAAG
+1009 EATEEYKGFAAAG

-1087 AMPSEIAQAV
+1087 AMPSEITQAI

-1103 TGESERIDLNQAT
+1103 TGESERIDLNKTT
-1116 IQAYVVDRDLSNGL
+1116 IQAVVVDRDLSNGL

>member
-1 MADTINI
+1 MAETINI

-207 ELNSKAQVTNATA
+207 ELNSKAQATNATA
-220 TEANA
+220 TSANA
-225 AAMGATVA
+225 SAMGATVA
-233 ANVEATAAASML
+233 ANVEATAAANML
-245 NFQIA
+245 QLALA
-250 ENERIL
+250 ENERLLTIYNSIL
-256 GLYNAMLFDTG
+256 RRVGHTAAF
-267 NNVQVSAEQFALLAG
+267 SAEEFELLAQ
-282 ALGIDTAELEKNTMV
+282 AIGIETAELEKNELV
-297 TKISD
+297 TRSSNGV
-302 EEYVVKKQL
+302 YVVEGKLTQE
-311 IKDNAAWI
+311 NADKI
-319 YVETERIKEQN
+319 LYKTRTLRKESA
-330 NALKRKISAT
+330 ALKEEINLTYSSHKAKI
-340 YEEAKAN
+340 EEAKATDAAN
-347 IEAAKAT
+347 KKKLEEIELT
-354 DKANAAQMAQAEA
+354 
-367 ANKAQRA
+367 NKAQRS

-384 AILALMLLIQ
+384 AVLALMLLIQ
-394 NWEKISKF
+394 NWDKISKF

-431 SKTIT
+431 AKSVT
-436 ELMAY
+436 ELMVY
-441 SRWATMDSKSDEE
+441 SKWATMASKSDDE
-454 RTIAAK
+454 RTAAAK
-460 EVVKILNEHN
+460 EVVKIMSEHN
-470 IAADEAGIKAGE
+470 IVVDEAGIKAGE
-482 YADQIDRVTKSLLKQ
+482 YADQIDKVTKKLIKQ

-510 YQAVLDAKSKVAE
+510 YQSVLDAKSKVAE
-523 REANGVTSGDKALA
+523 REANGITNGDIALA
-537 MLANG
+537 ALANAG
-542 SQSISGG
+542 QTIGG
-549 SSTGIWKGL
+549 RKIENYVS
-558 TPATAQ
+558 AQ
-564 DMFEAGVEKLRN
+564 DMFESGVEKLRK
-576 EANKI
+576 EAYQL
-581 EAEFNAWMEKFL
+581 EQEFNAWMEKFL

-598 SDLITEDEKG
+598 SDLITEENKG
-608 GGSGSKRKGWTSYWE
+608 GGSGSKRKGWSSYWE

-683 ADQYKAN
+683 SEQYKAN

-762 LAKKYRDEFYNAKE
+762 LAKKYRDEFYNASE
-776 YNQYLTVAER
+776 YNKYLTVAER

-809 GIDTTNLELE
+809 GIETTNLELE

-838 QIQFIKDESDLQSAE
+838 QIQFIKDETDLQSAE

-891 INGGHTAANYWEN
+891 INGGHNAANYWEN

-988 AASSTFSVMG
+988 AASTTFSVMG
-998 ELLTNISSLCE
+998 DLLTNISSLCE

-1087 AMPSEIAQAV
+1087 AMPSEITQAV

-1116 IQAYVVDRDLSNGL
+1116 IQAVVVDRDLSNGL

>member
-1 MADTINI
+1 MAETINI

-171 LAEAIIKFNSLKKA
+171 LAEAIIKFNALKKA

-197 ASENLGTAAA
+197 ASETLGTAAA
-207 ELNSKAQVTNATA
+207 DINTKAQSANATA
-220 TEANA
+220 TTANA
-225 AAMGATVA
+225 AAIGAATA
-233 ANVEATAAASML
+233 ANVELTAAVNMY
-245 NFQIA
+245 QIQIN
-250 ENERIL
+250 ENEELLKTYYLITNKVRNSVALTAKEFAIL
-256 GLYNAMLFDTG
+256 AQAIG
-267 NNVQVSAEQFALLAG
+267 VE
-282 ALGIDTAELEKNTMV
+282 TAELEKNELVSRTANNRYRV
-297 TKISD
+297 
-302 EEYVVKKQL
+302 
-311 IKDNAAWI
+311 NAKLLA
-319 YVETERIKEQN
+319 ENTLKIKEKERSLQQEN
-330 NALKRKISAT
+330 DELRKNINLISRS
-340 YEEAKAN
+340 YDAN
-347 IEAAKAT
+347 IKAAKAT
-354 DKANAAQMAQAEA
+354 DAATNAQIEQAKAAA
-367 ANKAQRA
+367 KAQRA

-384 AILALMLLIQ
+384 AVLALMLLIQ
-394 NWEKISKF
+394 NWDKIAKF
-402 FSKIEYSFAAG
+402 FSTIEYSFAAG

-431 SKTIT
+431 SKTVT
-436 ELMAY
+436 ELMVY
-441 SRWATMDSKSDEE
+441 SKWATMASKSDDE
-454 RTIAAK
+454 RAAAAK

-470 IAADEAGIKAGE
+470 IVADEAGIKAGE
-482 YADQIDRVTKSLLKQ
+482 YADQIDKVTKKLIKQ

-523 REANGVTSGDKALA
+523 REANGVTTGDKTLA
-537 MLANG
+537 FFANAG
-542 SQSISGG
+542 ANAA
-549 SSTGIWKGL
+549 GL
-558 TPATAQ
+558 TNEQTITAQ
-564 DMFEAGVEKLRN
+564 DMFEEGVEKLRK
-576 EANKI
+576 EAYQL
-581 EAEFNAWMEKFL
+581 EQEFNAWMEKFL

-598 SDLITEDEKG
+598 TDLITEDEKG
-608 GGSGSKRKGWTSYWE
+608 GGSGSKRKGWSSYWE

-690 MVKLSAQTKQ
+690 MVKLSAQTKK

-762 LAKKYRDEFYNAKE
+762 LAKKYRDQFYNAKE

-838 QIQFIKDESDLQSAE
+838 QIQFIKDETDLQSAE

-862 NYLSNPTAIST
+862 NYLSNSTATST
-873 YAYNYG
+873 YWYNYG

-904 LDFNERMLEM
+904 LDLNQRLLEM
-914 QQLTAQYQLSTK
+914 QELTAQYQLSTK

-956 RNELAASSAQYQMEM
+956 RNELALSTAQYQMEM
-971 DKMVAENAKR
+971 DKMVAENAQR

-988 AASSTFSVMG
+988 AASTTFSVMG

-1087 AMPSEIAQAV
+1087 AMPSEITQAV

>member
-207 ELNSKAQVTNATA
+207 ELNSKAQATNATA
-220 TEANA
+220 TTANA
-225 AAMGATVA
+225 AAVGATVA

-250 ENERIL
+250 ENERII
-256 GLYNAMLFDTG
+256 GLYNEMLTNVG
-267 NNVQVSAEQFALLAG
+267 NNIRINSEQFLLLAQ
-282 ALGIDTAELEKNTMV
+282 ALGIETAELEKNALV
-297 TKISD
+297 TKISN
-302 EEYVVKKQL
+302 EEYIIKKDL
-311 IKDNAAWI
+311 IKDNAAYI
-319 YVETERIKEQN
+319 TEETRRLKEQN
-330 NALKRKISAT
+330 DALKRKISAT

-354 DKANAAQMAQAEA
+354 DAANKKKLEEIEA
-367 ANKAQRA
+367 TNKAQRS

-384 AILALMLLIQ
+384 AVLALMLLIQ
-394 NWEKISKF
+394 NWDKIAKF
-402 FSKIEYSFAAG
+402 FSTIEYSFAAG

-431 SKTIT
+431 AKTVT
-436 ELMAY
+436 ELMVY
-441 SRWATMDSKSDEE
+441 SKWATMASKSDDE
-454 RTIAAK
+454 RTAAAK
-460 EVVKILNEHN
+460 EVVKIMGEHN
-470 IAADEAGIKAGE
+470 IVVDEAGVKAGE
-482 YADQIDRVTKSLLKQ
+482 YADQIDKVTKKLIKQ

-523 REANGVTSGDKALA
+523 REANGVTAGDKTLA
-537 MLANG
+537 FFANAG
-542 SQSISGG
+542 ANAA
-549 SSTGIWKGL
+549 GL
-558 TPATAQ
+558 TNEQTITAQ
-564 DMFEAGVEKLRN
+564 DMFEEGVEKLKN
-576 EANKI
+576 EAYKL
-581 EAEFNAWMEKFL
+581 EQEFNAWMEKFL

-598 SDLITEDEKG
+598 TDLITEDEKG
-608 GGSGSKRKGWTSYWE
+608 GGSGSKRKGWSSYWE

-797 WYQDTLETYRRM
+797 WYQDTKETYRRM
-809 GIDTTNLELE
+809 GIDMTNLELE

-838 QIQFIKDESDLQSAE
+838 QIQFIKDETDLQSAE

-891 INGGHTAANYWEN
+891 INGGHNAANYWEN

-988 AASSTFSVMG
+988 AASTTFSVMG

-1087 AMPSEIAQAV
+1087 AMPSEITQAV

>member
-39 TQEYIATEQELKQ
+39 TQEYIDTEQELKQ

-133 MRAQTALTMQTSQLV
+133 MRAQTALSMQTSQLV

-197 ASENLGTAAA
+197 AAETLGTAAA
-207 ELNSKAQVTNATA
+207 DINTRAQGANTAAT
-220 TEANA
+220 TANA

-233 ANVEATAAASML
+233 ANVELTAAASTL
-245 NFQIA
+245 NFQLA
-250 ENERIL
+250 ENERLLTIYNSLLPKL
-256 GLYNAMLFDTG
+256 GHTSIYT
-267 NNVQVSAEQFALLAG
+267 AEEFEFLAQAIG
-282 ALGIDTAELEKNTMV
+282 VETSELEKNELV
-297 TKISD
+297 RKRASNAYIVEGKLIDENIDKIFIKAKSLK
-302 EEYVVKKQL
+302 EENKELKKN
-311 IKDNAAWI
+311 ISETYKNAQA
-319 YVETERIKEQN
+319 
-330 NALKRKISAT
+330 KIA
-340 YEEAKAN
+340 E
-347 IEAAKAT
+347 AKAT
-354 DKANAAQMAQAEA
+354 DEVNKKKLEEIELT
-367 ANKAQRA
+367 NKAQRA

-384 AILALMLLIQ
+384 AVLALMLLIQ
-394 NWEKISKF
+394 NWDKISKF
-402 FSKIEYSFAAG
+402 FSSIEYSFAAG

-421 AGLREANKEA
+421 EGLREANKEA
-431 SKTIT
+431 AKTVT
-436 ELMAY
+436 ELMVY
-441 SRWATMDSKSDEE
+441 SKWATMASKSDDE
-454 RTIAAK
+454 RTAAAK
-460 EVVKILNEHN
+460 EVVKILKEHN
-470 IAADEAGIKAGE
+470 IVADEAGIKAGN
-482 YADQIDRVTKSLLKQ
+482 YADKIDEVTKKLIKQ

-523 REANGVTSGDKALA
+523 REANGITNGDIALA
-537 MLANG
+537 ALANAG
-542 SQSISGG
+542 QTIGG
-549 SSTGIWKGL
+549 RKIENYV
-558 TPATAQ
+558 TAQ
-564 DMFEAGVEKLRN
+564 DMFESGVEKLRK
-576 EANKI
+576 EAYQL
-581 EAEFNAWMEKFL
+581 EQEFNAWMEKFL

-598 SDLITEDEKG
+598 TDLITEDEKG
-608 GGSGSKRKGWTSYWE
+608 GGSGSKRKGWSSYWE

-683 ADQYKAN
+683 SEQYKAN

-762 LAKKYRDEFYNAKE
+762 LAKKYRDEFYNASE

-786 DMQQSLNDLEL
+786 DMQQSLNDLDL

-838 QIQFIKDESDLQSAE
+838 QIQFIKDETDLQSAE

-862 NYLSNPTAIST
+862 NYLSNSTATSN
-873 YAYNYG
+873 YWYNYG

-904 LDFNERMLEM
+904 LDLNQRLLEM
-914 QQLTAQYQLSTK
+914 QELTAQYQLSTK

-956 RNELAASSAQYQMEM
+956 RNELALSTAQYQMEM
-971 DKMVAENAKR
+971 DKMVAENAQR

-988 AASSTFSVMG
+988 AASTSFSIMG

-1032 DAYKSVVGIPY
+1032 DAYKSVVGVPY

-1062 QVKQILATDPKGT
+1062 QVRQILATDPKGT
-1075 NATSVLSNAYVG
+1075 NATSVLSNNYVG
-1087 AMPSEIAQAV
+1087 AMPSEITSAI

-1103 TGESERIDLNQAT
+1103 TGESERIDLNKTT
-1116 IQAYVVDRDLSNGL
+1116 IQAVVVDRDLNNGL

>member
-1 MADTINI
+1 MAETINI

-207 ELNSKAQVTNATA
+207 ELNSKAQATNAAA
-220 TEANA
+220 TTTNV
-225 AAMGATVA
+225 AAMGAATA
-233 ANVEATAAASML
+233 AQVEATAAASML
-245 NFQIA
+245 QIQIA

-256 GLYNAMLFDTG
+256 GLYNSMLRNIG
-267 NNVQVSAEQFALLAG
+267 NNVRITAEQFALLAQ
-282 ALGIDTAELEKNTMV
+282 AIGIETSELEKNSLV
-297 TKISD
+297 TKISN
-302 EEYVVKKQL
+302 EEYIVKKEL
-311 IKDNAAWI
+311 IKDNAAYI
-319 YVETERIKEQN
+319 GVETTKLKDQN
-330 NALKRKISAT
+330 EVLRHSIAT
-340 YEEAKAN
+340 TYADAKAK

-354 DKANAAQMAQAEA
+354 DA
-367 ANKAQRA
+367 ANKKKLEEIELTQKAQRS

-384 AILALMLLIQ
+384 AVLGLMLLIQ
-394 NWEKISKF
+394 NWDKIAKF
-402 FSKIEYSFAAG
+402 FSTIEYSFAAG

-431 SKTIT
+431 AKSVT
-436 ELMAY
+436 ELMVY
-441 SRWATMDSKSDEE
+441 SKWATMASKSDDE
-454 RTIAAK
+454 RTAAAK
-460 EVVKILNEHN
+460 EVVKIMGEHN
-470 IAADEAGIKAGE
+470 IVVNEAGVKAGE
-482 YADQIDRVTKSLLKQ
+482 YADQIDKVTKKLIKQ

-523 REANGVTSGDKALA
+523 REANGITSGDKALA
-537 MLANG
+537 FFANAG
-542 SQSISGG
+542 ANAA
-549 SSTGIWKGL
+549 GL
-558 TPATAQ
+558 TNEQTITAQ
-564 DMFEAGVEKLRN
+564 DMFEEGVEKLRN

-598 SDLITEDEKG
+598 SDLITEENKG
-608 GGSGSKRKGWTSYWE
+608 GGSGSKRKGWSSYWE

-676 LKKAEIT
+676 LKKSEIT
-683 ADQYKAN
+683 AEQYKAN

-762 LAKKYRDEFYNAKE
+762 LAKKYRDEFYNASE

-809 GIDTTNLELE
+809 GIETTNLELE
-819 YAERKSK
+819 YSERKSK

-838 QIQFIKDESDLQSAE
+838 QIQFIKDETDLQSAE

-891 INGGHTAANYWEN
+891 INGGHNAANYWEN
-904 LDFNERMLEM
+904 LDLNQRLLEM
-914 QQLTAQYQLSTK
+914 QELTAQYQLSTK

-988 AASSTFSVMG
+988 AASTTFSVMG
-998 ELLTNISSLCE
+998 DLLTNISSLCE

-1087 AMPSEIAQAV
+1087 AMPSEITQAV

-1116 IQAYVVDRDLSNGL
+1116 IQAVVVDRDLSNGL

>member
-1 MADTINI
+1 MAETINI

-185 QAAAAATQDALT
+185 QAAASATQDALT
-197 ASENLGTAAA
+197 ASENIGTAAA
-207 ELNSKAQVTNATA
+207 ELNSKAQARNATA
-220 TEANA
+220 TSANA

-233 ANVEATAAASML
+233 ANVELTAAASML
-245 NFQIA
+245 NLQIA
-250 ENERIL
+250 ENERLLNI
-256 GLYNAMLFDTG
+256 YNGMLKSAGHTSIY
-267 NNVQVSAEQFALLAG
+267 SAEGFSLLAQ
-282 ALGIDTAELEKNTMV
+282 AIGIETAELEKNSLV
-297 TKISD
+297 TKKSNNLYI
-302 EEYVVKKQL
+302 VKGEL
-311 IKDNAAWI
+311 IKENSNKI
-319 YVETERIKEQN
+319 LQKTRSLRQENIE
-330 NALKRKISAT
+330 LKKSISNT
-340 YEEAKAN
+340 YEDAKAK
-347 IEAAKAT
+347 IADAKAT
-354 DKANAAQMAQAEA
+354 DKATAAQLAQAEA

-384 AILALMLLIQ
+384 AVLGLMLLIQ
-394 NWEKISKF
+394 NWDKIAKF
-402 FSKIEYSFAAG
+402 FSTIEYSFAAG

-431 SKTIT
+431 AKSVT
-436 ELMAY
+436 ELMVY
-441 SRWATMDSKSDEE
+441 SKWATMDSKSDDE
-454 RTIAAK
+454 RAAAAK

-470 IAADEAGIKAGE
+470 IVADEAGIKAGE
-482 YADQIDRVTKSLLKQ
+482 YADQIDNVTKKLIKQ

-523 REANGVTSGDKALA
+523 REANGITSGDKALA
-537 MLANG
+537 FFANAG
-542 SQSISGG
+542 ANAA
-549 SSTGIWKGL
+549 GL
-558 TPATAQ
+558 TNEQTITAQ
-564 DMFEAGVEKLRN
+564 DMFEEGVEKLRK
-576 EANKI
+576 EAYQL
-581 EAEFNAWMEKFL
+581 EQEFNAWMEKFL

-598 SDLITEDEKG
+598 TDLITEENKG
-608 GGSGSKRKGWTSYWE
+608 GGSGSKRKGWSSYWE

-683 ADQYKAN
+683 AEQYKAN

-762 LAKKYRDEFYNAKE
+762 LAKKYRDEFYNASE

-809 GIDTTNLELE
+809 GIETTNLELE

-838 QIQFIKDESDLQSAE
+838 QIQFIKDETDLQSAE

-891 INGGHTAANYWEN
+891 INGGHNAANYWEN

-971 DKMVAENAKR
+971 DKIVAENAKR

-988 AASSTFSVMG
+988 AASTTFSVMG
-998 ELLTNISSLCE
+998 DLLTNISSLCE

-1087 AMPSEIAQAV
+1087 AMPSEITQAV

-1116 IQAYVVDRDLSNGL
+1116 IQAVVVDRDLSNGL

>member
-1 MADTINI
+1 MAETINI

-207 ELNSKAQVTNATA
+207 ELNSKAQATNATA
-220 TEANA
+220 TNANA

-250 ENERIL
+250 ENERII
-256 GLYNAMLFDTG
+256 GLYNEMLTNVG
-267 NNVQVSAEQFALLAG
+267 NNIRINAEQFALLAQ
-282 ALGIDTAELEKNTMV
+282 ALGIETAELEKNLLV
-297 TKISD
+297 TKISN
-302 EEYVVKKQL
+302 EEYIIKKDL
-311 IKDNAAWI
+311 IKDNAAYI
-319 YVETERIKEQN
+319 TEETRRLKEQN
-330 NALKRKISAT
+330 DALKRNISET
-340 YEEAKAN
+340 YQQAKAN

-354 DKANAAQMAQAEA
+354 DAANKKKLEEIELT
-367 ANKAQRA
+367 NKAQRS

-384 AILALMLLIQ
+384 AVLGLMLLIQ
-394 NWEKISKF
+394 NWDKIAKF

-431 SKTIT
+431 SKSVT
-436 ELMAY
+436 ELMVY
-441 SRWATMDSKSDEE
+441 SKWATMASKSDDE
-454 RTIAAK
+454 RTAAAK
-460 EVVKILNEHN
+460 EVVKIMGEHN
-470 IAADEAGIKAGE
+470 IVVDEAGVKAGE
-482 YADQIDRVTKSLLKQ
+482 YADQIDKVTKKLIKQ

-510 YQAVLDAKSKVAE
+510 YQSVLDAKSKVAE
-523 REANGVTSGDKALA
+523 REANGITNGDIALA
-537 MLANG
+537 ALANAG
-542 SQSISGG
+542 QTIGG
-549 SSTGIWKGL
+549 RKIENYVS
-558 TPATAQ
+558 AQ
-564 DMFEAGVEKLRN
+564 DMFESGVEKLRK
-576 EANKI
+576 EAYQL
-581 EAEFNAWMEKFL
+581 EQEFNAWMEKFL
-593 KDFNP
+593 KDFDP
-598 SDLITEDEKG
+598 TDLITEENKG
-608 GGSGSKRKGWTSYWE
+608 GGSGSKRKGWSSYWE

-683 ADQYKAN
+683 AEQYKAN

-762 LAKKYRDEFYNAKE
+762 LAKKYRDEFYNASE

-838 QIQFIKDESDLQSAE
+838 QIQFIKDETDLQSAE

-862 NYLSNPTAIST
+862 NYLSNSTAIST

-891 INGGHTAANYWEN
+891 INGGHNAANYWEN

-988 AASSTFSVMG
+988 AASTTFSVMG
-998 ELLTNISSLCE
+998 DLLTNISSLCE

-1087 AMPSEIAQAV
+1087 AMPSEITQAV

-1116 IQAYVVDRDLSNGL
+1116 IQAVVVDRDLSNGL

>member
-39 TQEYIATEQELKQ
+39 TQEYIDTEQELKQ

-133 MRAQTALTMQTSQLV
+133 MRAQTALSMQTSQLV

-197 ASENLGTAAA
+197 ASETLGTAAA
-207 ELNSKAQVTNATA
+207 NINTQAQSANATA
-220 TEANA
+220 TTANA
-225 AAMGATVA
+225 TAMGATVA

-250 ENERIL
+250 ENERII
-256 GLYNAMLFDTG
+256 GLYNEMLTNVG
-267 NNVQVSAEQFALLAG
+267 NNIRINSEQFLLLAQ
-282 ALGIDTAELEKNTMV
+282 ALGIETAELEKNALV
-297 TKISD
+297 TKISN
-302 EEYVVKKQL
+302 EEYIINKDL
-311 IKDNAAWI
+311 IKDNAAYI
-319 YVETERIKEQN
+319 TEETRRLKEQN
-330 NALKRKISAT
+330 DALKRNISET
-340 YEEAKAN
+340 YEQAKAN

-354 DKANAAQMAQAEA
+354 DAANKKKLEEIELT
-367 ANKAQRA
+367 NKAQRA

-384 AILALMLLIQ
+384 AVLGLMLLIQ
-394 NWEKISKF
+394 NWDKISKF
-402 FSKIEYSFAAG
+402 FSSIEYSFAAG

-421 AGLREANKEA
+421 EGLREANKEA
-431 SKTIT
+431 AKTVT
-436 ELMAY
+436 ELMVY
-441 SRWATMDSKSDEE
+441 SKWATMASKSDDE
-454 RTIAAK
+454 RTAAAK
-460 EVVKILNEHN
+460 EVVKIMGEHN
-470 IAADEAGIKAGE
+470 IVVDEAGVKAGN
-482 YADQIDRVTKSLLKQ
+482 YADKIDEVTKKLIKQ

-523 REANGVTSGDKALA
+523 REANGITNGDIALA
-537 MLANG
+537 ALANAG
-542 SQSISGG
+542 QTIGG
-549 SSTGIWKGL
+549 RKIENYV
-558 TPATAQ
+558 TAQ
-564 DMFEAGVEKLRN
+564 DMFESGVEKLRK
-576 EANKI
+576 EAYQL
-581 EAEFNAWMEKFL
+581 EQEFNAWMEKFL

-598 SDLITEDEKG
+598 TDLITEDEKG
-608 GGSGSKRKGWTSYWE
+608 GGSGSKRKGWSSYWE

-683 ADQYKAN
+683 SEQYKAN

-745 SKHQEEL
+745 AKHQEEL

-762 LAKKYRDEFYNAKE
+762 LAKKYRDEFYNASE
-776 YNQYLTVAER
+776 YNKYLTVAER
-786 DMQQSLNDLEL
+786 DMQQSLNDLDL

-809 GIDTTNLELE
+809 GIDITNLELE

-826 IRDEWRKSELDK
+826 IRDEWRKTELDK
-838 QIQFIKDESDLQSAE
+838 QIQFIKDETDLQSAE

-891 INGGHTAANYWEN
+891 INGGHNAANYWEN
-904 LDFNERMLEM
+904 LDLNQRLLEM
-914 QQLTAQYQLSTK
+914 QELTAQYQLSTK

-956 RNELAASSAQYQMEM
+956 RNELAANSAQYQMEM
-971 DKMVAENAKR
+971 DKMVAENAQR

-988 AASSTFSVMG
+988 AASSTFSIMG

-1032 DAYKSVVGIPY
+1032 DAYKSVVGVPY

-1062 QVKQILATDPKGT
+1062 QVRQILATDPKGT
-1075 NATSVLSNAYVG
+1075 NATSVLSNNYVG
-1087 AMPSEIAQAV
+1087 AMPSEITSAI

-1103 TGESERIDLNQAT
+1103 TGESERIDLNKTT
-1116 IQAYVVDRDLSNGL
+1116 IQAVVVDRDLNNGL

>member
-69 FANISYQNLSKT
+69 FANVSYQNLSKT

-207 ELNSKAQVTNATA
+207 NLNSKAQANNATA
-220 TEANA
+220 TTANA

-233 ANVEATAAASML
+233 ANVELTAAASTL
-245 NFQIA
+245 NFKLA
-250 ENERIL
+250 ENERLLTIYNSIL
-256 GLYNAMLFDTG
+256 PKLGHTSIYT
-267 NNVQVSAEQFALLAG
+267 AEEFEFLAQAIG
-282 ALGIDTAELEKNTMV
+282 VETSELEKNELV
-297 TKISD
+297 RKRASNAYIVEGKLIDENKDKIFIKAKSLK
-302 EEYVVKKQL
+302 EENKELKNNITETYK
-311 IKDNAAWI
+311 NAQA
-319 YVETERIKEQN
+319 
-330 NALKRKISAT
+330 KIA
-340 YEEAKAN
+340 E
-347 IEAAKAT
+347 AKAT
-354 DKANAAQMAQAEA
+354 DEVNKKKLEEIELT
-367 ANKAQRA
+367 NKAQRS

-384 AILALMLLIQ
+384 AVLALMLLIQ
-394 NWEKISKF
+394 NWDKIVKF
-402 FSKIEYSFAAG
+402 FSTIEYSFAAG

-431 SKTIT
+431 AKTVT
-436 ELMAY
+436 ELMVY
-441 SRWATMDSKSDEE
+441 SKWATMASKSDDE
-454 RTIAAK
+454 RAAAAK

-470 IAADEAGIKAGE
+470 IVADEAGIKAGE
-482 YADQIDRVTKSLLKQ
+482 YAKQIDEVTKKLIKQ

-523 REANGVTSGDKALA
+523 RETNGITNGDIALA
-537 MLANG
+537 ALANAG
-542 SQSISGG
+542 QTIGG
-549 SSTGIWKGL
+549 RKIENYVS
-558 TPATAQ
+558 AQ
-564 DMFEAGVEKLRN
+564 DMFESGVEKLRK
-576 EANKI
+576 EAYQL
-581 EAEFNAWMEKFL
+581 EQEFNAWMEKFL

-745 SKHQEEL
+745 AKHQEEL

-762 LAKKYRDEFYNAKE
+762 LAKKYRDEFYNASE
-776 YNQYLTVAER
+776 YNKYLTVAER

-838 QIQFIKDESDLQSAE
+838 QIQFIKDETDLQSAE

-862 NYLSNPTAIST
+862 NYLSNATAKST

-886 KQGAA
+886 KQGSA

-904 LDFNERMLEM
+904 LDYNERMLEM

-956 RNELAASSAQYQMEM
+956 RNELAANSAQYQMEM

-988 AASSTFSVMG
+988 AASSTFSIMG

-1087 AMPSEIAQAV
+1087 AMPSEITQAV

-1116 IQAYVVDRDLSNGL
+1116 IQAVVVDRDLSNGL

-1136 QSNTSF
+1136 KSNTSF

>member
-1 MADTINI
+1 MAETINI

-185 QAAAAATQDALT
+185 QATAAATQDALT

-207 ELNSKAQVTNATA
+207 ELNSKAQATNATA
-220 TEANA
+220 TNTNA
-225 AAMGATVA
+225 AAMGAATA

-250 ENERIL
+250 ENERII
-256 GLYNAMLFDTG
+256 GLYNEMLHNVG
-267 NNVQVSAEQFALLAG
+267 NNIRINAEQFALLAQ
-282 ALGIDTAELEKNTMV
+282 ALGIETAELEKNLLV
-297 TKISD
+297 TKISN
-302 EEYVVKKQL
+302 EEYIIKKDL
-311 IKDNAAWI
+311 IKNNAAYI
-319 YVETERIKEQN
+319 TEETRRLKEQN
-330 NALKRKISAT
+330 DALKRNISET
-340 YEEAKAN
+340 YQQAKAN

-354 DKANAAQMAQAEA
+354 DKANAAQLAQAEA

-384 AILALMLLIQ
+384 AVLALMLLIQ
-394 NWEKISKF
+394 NWDKISKF

-431 SKTIT
+431 AKSVT
-436 ELMAY
+436 ELMVY
-441 SRWATMDSKSDEE
+441 SKWATMASKSDDE
-454 RTIAAK
+454 RTAAAK
-460 EVVKILNEHN
+460 EVVKIMGEHN
-470 IAADEAGIKAGE
+470 IVVDEAGIKAGE
-482 YADQIDRVTKSLLKQ
+482 YADQIDKVTKKLIKQ

-523 REANGVTSGDKALA
+523 REANGITSGDKALA
-537 MLANG
+537 FFANAG
-542 SQSISGG
+542 ANAA
-549 SSTGIWKGL
+549 GL
-558 TPATAQ
+558 TNEQTITAQ
-564 DMFEAGVEKLRN
+564 DMFEEGVEKLRK
-576 EANKI
+576 EAYQL
-581 EAEFNAWMEKFL
+581 EQEFNAWMEKFL

-598 SDLITEDEKG
+598 TDLITEDEKG
-608 GGSGSKRKGWTSYWE
+608 GGSGSKRKGWSSYWE

-683 ADQYKAN
+683 SEQYKAN

-762 LAKKYRDEFYNAKE
+762 LAKKYRDEFYNASE
-776 YNQYLTVAER
+776 YNKYLTVAER

-809 GIDTTNLELE
+809 GIETTNLELE

-838 QIQFIKDESDLQSAE
+838 QIQFIKDETDLQSAE
-853 LTATFEKSK
+853 LTATFEKSR

-891 INGGHTAANYWEN
+891 INGGHNAANYWEN

-988 AASSTFSVMG
+988 AASTTFSVMG
-998 ELLTNISSLCE
+998 DLLTNISSLCE

-1087 AMPSEIAQAV
+1087 AMPSEITQAV

-1116 IQAYVVDRDLSNGL
+1116 IQAVVVDRDLSNGL

>member
-39 TQEYIATEQELKQ
+39 TQEYIDTEQELKQ

-69 FANISYQNLSKT
+69 FANISYHNLSKT

-155 NSPMQFVM
+155 NSPIQFVM

-197 ASENLGTAAA
+197 ASETLGTAAA
-207 ELNSKAQVTNATA
+207 NINTQAQSANATA
-220 TEANA
+220 TTANA

-250 ENERIL
+250 ENERII
-256 GLYNAMLFDTG
+256 GLYNEMLTNVG
-267 NNVQVSAEQFALLAG
+267 NNIRINSEQFLLLAQ
-282 ALGIDTAELEKNTMV
+282 ALGIETAELEKNALV
-297 TKISD
+297 TKISN
-302 EEYVVKKQL
+302 EEYIIKKDL
-311 IKDNAAWI
+311 IKDNAAYI
-319 YVETERIKEQN
+319 TEETRRLKEQN
-330 NALKRKISAT
+330 DALKRNISET
-340 YEEAKAN
+340 YEQAKAN

-354 DKANAAQMAQAEA
+354 DAANKKKLEEIELT
-367 ANKAQRA
+367 NKAQRS

-384 AILALMLLIQ
+384 AVLALMLLIQ
-394 NWEKISKF
+394 NWDKISKF
-402 FSKIEYSFAAG
+402 FSSIEYSFAAG

-421 AGLREANKEA
+421 EGLREANKEA
-431 SKTIT
+431 AKTVT
-436 ELMAY
+436 ELMVY
-441 SRWATMDSKSDEE
+441 SKWATMDSKSDDE
-454 RTIAAK
+454 RTVAAK
-460 EVVKILNEHN
+460 EVVKILKEHN
-470 IAADEAGIKAGE
+470 IVADEAGIKAGN
-482 YADQIDRVTKSLLKQ
+482 YAEKIDEVTKKLIKQ
-497 AQAQAMINKVIEK
+497 AQAQAMINKVMEK

-523 REANGVTSGDKALA
+523 REANGITNGDIALA
-537 MLANG
+537 ALANAG
-542 SQSISGG
+542 QTIGG
-549 SSTGIWKGL
+549 RKIENYV
-558 TPATAQ
+558 TAQ
-564 DMFEAGVEKLRN
+564 DMFESGVEKLRK
-576 EANKI
+576 EAYQL
-581 EAEFNAWMEKFL
+581 EQEFNAWMEKFL

-598 SDLITEDEKG
+598 TDLITEDEKG
-608 GGSGSKRKGWTSYWE
+608 GGSGSKRKGWSSYWE

-683 ADQYKAN
+683 SEQYKAN
-690 MVKLSAQTKQ
+690 MVKLSAQTKK

-762 LAKKYRDEFYNAKE
+762 LAKKYRDEFYNASE

-786 DMQQSLNDLEL
+786 DMQQSLNDLDL

-838 QIQFIKDESDLQSAE
+838 QIQFIKDETDLQSAE

-862 NYLSNPTAIST
+862 NYLSNSTATSN
-873 YAYNYG
+873 YWYNYG

-904 LDFNERMLEM
+904 LDLNQRLLEM
-914 QQLTAQYQLSTK
+914 QELTAQYQLSTK

-956 RNELAASSAQYQMEM
+956 RNELALSTAQYQMEM
-971 DKMVAENAKR
+971 DKMVAENAQR

-988 AASSTFSVMG
+988 AASSTFSIMG

-1032 DAYKSVVGIPY
+1032 DAYKSVVGVPY

-1062 QVKQILATDPKGT
+1062 QVRQILATDPKGT
-1075 NATSVLSNAYVG
+1075 NATSVLSNNYVG
-1087 AMPSEIAQAV
+1087 AMPSEITSAI

-1103 TGESERIDLNQAT
+1103 TGESERIDLNKTT
-1116 IQAYVVDRDLSNGL
+1116 IQAVVVDRDLNNGL

>member
-185 QAAAAATQDALT
+185 QAAASATQDALT
-197 ASENLGTAAA
+197 ASENIGTAAA
-207 ELNSKAQVTNATA
+207 ELNSKAQARNATA
-220 TEANA
+220 TSANA

-233 ANVEATAAASML
+233 ANVELTAAASML
-245 NFQIA
+245 NLQIA
-250 ENERIL
+250 ENERLLNI
-256 GLYNAMLFDTG
+256 YNGMLKSAGHTSIY
-267 NNVQVSAEQFALLAG
+267 SAEGFSLLAQ
-282 ALGIDTAELEKNTMV
+282 AIGIETAELEKNSLV
-297 TKISD
+297 TKKSNNLYI
-302 EEYVVKKQL
+302 VKGEL
-311 IKDNAAWI
+311 IKENSNKI
-319 YVETERIKEQN
+319 LQKTRSLRQENIE
-330 NALKRKISAT
+330 LKKSISNT
-340 YEEAKAN
+340 YEDAKAK
-347 IEAAKAT
+347 IADAKAT
-354 DKANAAQMAQAEA
+354 DKATAAQLAQAEA

-384 AILALMLLIQ
+384 AVLGLMLLIQ
-394 NWEKISKF
+394 NWDKIAKF
-402 FSKIEYSFAAG
+402 FSTIEYSFAAG

-431 SKTIT
+431 AKSVT
-436 ELMAY
+436 ELMVY
-441 SRWATMDSKSDEE
+441 SKWATMDSKSDDE
-454 RTIAAK
+454 RAAAAK

-470 IAADEAGIKAGE
+470 IVADEAGIKAGE
-482 YADQIDRVTKSLLKQ
+482 YADQIDNVTKKLIKQ

-523 REANGVTSGDKALA
+523 REANGITSGDKALA
-537 MLANG
+537 FFANAG
-542 SQSISGG
+542 ANAA
-549 SSTGIWKGL
+549 GL
-558 TPATAQ
+558 TNEQTITAQ
-564 DMFEAGVEKLRN
+564 DMFEEGVEKLRK
-576 EANKI
+576 EAYQL
-581 EAEFNAWMEKFL
+581 EQEFNAWMEKFL

-598 SDLITEDEKG
+598 TDLITEENKG
-608 GGSGSKRKGWTSYWE
+608 GGSGSKRNGWSSYWE

-683 ADQYKAN
+683 SEQYKAN

-712 STQYIHTDYKRE
+712 STQYIHTDYNRE

-745 SKHQEEL
+745 AKHQEEL

-762 LAKKYRDEFYNAKE
+762 LAKKYRDEFYNASE

-809 GIDTTNLELE
+809 GIETTNLELE

-838 QIQFIKDESDLQSAE
+838 QIQFIKDETDLQSAE

-891 INGGHTAANYWEN
+891 INGGHNAANYWEN

-956 RNELAASSAQYQMEM
+956 RNELAASSAQYQIEM

-988 AASSTFSVMG
+988 AASTTFSVMG
-998 ELLTNISSLCE
+998 DLLTNISSLCE

-1087 AMPSEIAQAV
+1087 AMPSEITQAV

-1116 IQAYVVDRDLSNGL
+1116 IQAVVVDRDLSNGL

>member
-1 MADTINI
+1 MAETINI

-171 LAEAIIKFNSLKKA
+171 LAEAIIKFNALKKA

-197 ASENLGTAAA
+197 ASETLGTAAA
-207 ELNSKAQVTNATA
+207 DINTKAQSANATS
-220 TEANA
+220 TTANA
-225 AAMGATVA
+225 AAMGAATA
-233 ANVEATAAASML
+233 ANVELTAAVNMY
-245 NFQIA
+245 QIQIN
-250 ENERIL
+250 ENEELLKTYYLITNKVRNSVALTAKEFAIL
-256 GLYNAMLFDTG
+256 AQAIG
-267 NNVQVSAEQFALLAG
+267 VE
-282 ALGIDTAELEKNTMV
+282 TAELEKNELVSRTANNRYRV
-297 TKISD
+297 
-302 EEYVVKKQL
+302 
-311 IKDNAAWI
+311 NAKLLA
-319 YVETERIKEQN
+319 ENTLKIKEKERSLQQEN
-330 NALKRKISAT
+330 DELRKNINLISRS
-340 YEEAKAN
+340 YDAN
-347 IEAAKAT
+347 IKAAKAT
-354 DKANAAQMAQAEA
+354 DAATNAQIEQAKAAA
-367 ANKAQRA
+367 KAQRA

-384 AILALMLLIQ
+384 AVLALMLLIQ
-394 NWEKISKF
+394 NWDKIAKF
-402 FSKIEYSFAAG
+402 FSTIEYSFAAG

-431 SKTIT
+431 SKTVT
-436 ELMAY
+436 ELMVY
-441 SRWATMDSKSDEE
+441 SKWATMASKSDDE
-454 RTIAAK
+454 RAAAAK

-470 IAADEAGIKAGE
+470 IVADEAGIKAGE
-482 YADQIDRVTKSLLKQ
+482 YADQIDKVTKKLIKQ

-523 REANGVTSGDKALA
+523 REANGVTTGDKTLA
-537 MLANG
+537 FFANAG
-542 SQSISGG
+542 ANAA
-549 SSTGIWKGL
+549 GL
-558 TPATAQ
+558 TNEQTITAQ
-564 DMFEAGVEKLRN
+564 DMFEEGVEKLRK
-576 EANKI
+576 EAYQL
-581 EAEFNAWMEKFL
+581 EQEFNAWMEKFL

-598 SDLITEDEKG
+598 TDLITEDEKG
-608 GGSGSKRKGWTSYWE
+608 GGSGSKRKGWSSYWE

-690 MVKLSAQTKQ
+690 MVKLSAQTKK

-762 LAKKYRDEFYNAKE
+762 LAKKYRDQFYNAKE

-838 QIQFIKDESDLQSAE
+838 QIQFIKDETDLQSAE

-862 NYLSNPTAIST
+862 NYLSNSTATST
-873 YAYNYG
+873 YWYNYG

-904 LDFNERMLEM
+904 LDLNQRLLEM
-914 QQLTAQYQLSTK
+914 QELTAQYQLSTK

-956 RNELAASSAQYQMEM
+956 RNELAASTAQYQMEM
-971 DKMVAENAKR
+971 DKMVAENAQR

-988 AASSTFSVMG
+988 AVSTTFSVMG
-998 ELLTNISSLCE
+998 ELFTNISSLCE
-1009 EGTEEYKGFAAAG
+1009 EATEEYKGFAAAG

-1087 AMPSEIAQAV
+1087 AMPSEITQAV

-1103 TGESERIDLNQAT
+1103 TGESERIDLNKTT
-1116 IQAYVVDRDLSNGL
+1116 IQAVVVDRDLSNGL

>member
-39 TQEYIATEQELKQ
+39 TQEYISTEQELKQ

-207 ELNSKAQVTNATA
+207 ELNSKAQVTNASA
-220 TEANA
+220 TTANA
-225 AAMGATVA
+225 TAMGATVA

-250 ENERIL
+250 ENERII
-256 GLYNAMLFDTG
+256 GLYNEMLHNVG
-267 NNVQVSAEQFALLAG
+267 NNIRINAEQFLLLAQ
-282 ALGIDTAELEKNTMV
+282 ALGIETAELEKNALV
-297 TKISD
+297 TKISNED
-302 EEYVVKKQL
+302 YIIKKDL
-311 IKDNAAWI
+311 IKDNAAYI
-319 YVETERIKEQN
+319 TEETRRLKEQN
-330 NALKRKISAT
+330 DELKRNISAT
-340 YEEAKAN
+340 YEQAKAN

-354 DKANAAQMAQAEA
+354 DA
-367 ANKAQRA
+367 ANKKKLEEAEANAKAQRS

-384 AILALMLLIQ
+384 AVLALMLLIQ
-394 NWEKISKF
+394 NWDKISKF

-431 SKTIT
+431 AKSVT
-436 ELMAY
+436 ELMVY
-441 SRWATMDSKSDEE
+441 SKWATMASKSDDE
-454 RTIAAK
+454 RTAAAK
-460 EVVKILNEHN
+460 EVVKIMGEHN
-470 IAADEAGIKAGE
+470 IVVDEAGVKAGE
-482 YADQIDRVTKSLLKQ
+482 YADQIDKVTKKLIKQ

-510 YQAVLDAKSKVAE
+510 YQSVLDAKSKVAE
-523 REANGVTSGDKALA
+523 REANGITNGDIALA
-537 MLANG
+537 ALANAG
-542 SQSISGG
+542 QTIGG
-549 SSTGIWKGL
+549 RKIENYV
-558 TPATAQ
+558 TAQ
-564 DMFEAGVEKLRN
+564 DMFESGVEKLRN
-576 EANKI
+576 EAYQL
-581 EAEFNAWMEKFL
+581 EQEFNAWMEKFL

-598 SDLITEDEKG
+598 TDLITEDEKG

-762 LAKKYRDEFYNAKE
+762 LAKKYRDEFYNASE
-776 YNQYLTVAER
+776 YNKYLTVSER

-797 WYQDTLETYRRM
+797 WYQDTKETYRRM
-809 GIDTTNLELE
+809 GIDMTNLELE

-838 QIQFIKDESDLQSAE
+838 QIQFIKDETDLQSAE

-879 KEYKQTT
+879 KEYKQVTD
-886 KQGAA
+886 KGAA
-891 INGGHTAANYWEN
+891 INGGHNAANYWEN

-988 AASSTFSVMG
+988 AASTTFSVMG

-1048 APIAAASALLAGAA
+1048 APIAAASALLAGAS

-1087 AMPSEIAQAV
+1087 AMPSEITQAV

-1136 QSNTSF
+1136 QNNTSF

>member
-133 MRAQTALTMQTSQLV
+133 MRAQTALSMQTSQLV

-207 ELNSKAQVTNATA
+207 ELNSKAQATNATA
-220 TEANA
+220 TNANA

-233 ANVEATAAASML
+233 ANVEATAAANMYQIQINENQRLLQIYDKIL
-245 NFQIA
+245 N
-250 ENERIL
+250 
-256 GLYNAMLFDTG
+256 
-267 NNVQVSAEQFALLAG
+267 QVGSTVTLSATEFELLAKAIG
-282 ALGIDTAELEKNTMV
+282 VETAELKKNELV
-297 TKISD
+297 TERASGR
-302 EEYVVKKQL
+302 YRVNAQL
-311 IKDNAAWI
+311 IKENG
-319 YVETERIKEQN
+319 ERIRRKKIRLSEE
-330 NALKRKISAT
+330 NAELRKNIENISRS
-340 YEEAKAN
+340 YDAN
-347 IEAAKAT
+347 IKAAKAT
-354 DKANAAQMAQAEA
+354 DAATNAQIEQAKAAA
-367 ANKAQRA
+367 KAQRA

-384 AILALMLLIQ
+384 AVLALMLLIQ
-394 NWEKISKF
+394 NWDKISKF

-421 AGLREANKEA
+421 EGLREANKEA
-431 SKTIT
+431 AKTVT

-441 SRWATMDSKSDEE
+441 SKWATMASKSDDE

-460 EVVKILNEHN
+460 EVVKILKEHN
-470 IAADEAGIKAGE
+470 IVADEAGIKAGN
-482 YADQIDRVTKSLLKQ
+482 YADKIDEVTKKLIKQ
-497 AQAQAMINKVIEK
+497 AQAQAMINKVMEK

-523 REANGVTSGDKALA
+523 REANGVTTGDKILA
-537 MLANG
+537 SLANG
-542 SQSISGG
+542 SQSITGLNG
-549 SSTGIWKGL
+549 STRWDGL

-608 GGSGSKRKGWTSYWE
+608 GGSGSKRKGWSSYWE

-683 ADQYKAN
+683 SDQYKAN
-690 MVKLSAQTKQ
+690 MVKLSAQTKK

-745 SKHQEEL
+745 AKHQAEL

-762 LAKKYRDEFYNAKE
+762 LAKKYRDEFYNASE
-776 YNQYLTVAER
+776 YNQYLTVSER
-786 DMQQSLNDLEL
+786 DMQQSLNDLDL

-809 GIDTTNLELE
+809 GIDITNLELE

-826 IRDEWRKSELDK
+826 IRDDWRKTELDK
-838 QIQFIKDESDLQSAE
+838 QIQFIKDETDLQSAE

-862 NYLSNPTAIST
+862 NYLANSTAVSN

-891 INGGHTAANYWEN
+891 INGGHNAANYWEN
-904 LDFNERMLEM
+904 LDLNQRLLEM

-956 RNELAASSAQYQMEM
+956 RNELALSTAQYQMEM
-971 DKMVAENAKR
+971 DKMVAENAQR

-1075 NATSVLSNAYVG
+1075 NATSVLSNNYVG
-1087 AMPSEIAQAV
+1087 AMPSEITSAI

-1103 TGESERIDLNQAT
+1103 TGESERIDLNKTT
-1116 IQAYVVDRDLSNGL
+1116 IQAVVVDRDLSNGL

>member
-1 MADTINI
+1 MAETINI

-197 ASENLGTAAA
+197 ASENLGTVAAD
-207 ELNSKAQVTNATA
+207 LNSKAQSANAVA
-220 TEANA
+220 TEANT

-250 ENERIL
+250 ENERII
-256 GLYNAMLFDTG
+256 GLYNEMLHNVG
-267 NNVQVSAEQFALLAG
+267 NNIRINAEQFLLLAQ
-282 ALGIDTAELEKNTMV
+282 ALGIETAELEQNALV
-297 TKISD
+297 TKISN
-302 EEYVVKKQL
+302 EEYIVKKDL
-311 IKDNAAWI
+311 IKDNAAYI
-319 YVETERIKEQN
+319 TEETRRLKEQN
-330 NALKRKISAT
+330 DALKRNISET
-340 YEEAKAN
+340 YQQAKAN

-354 DKANAAQMAQAEA
+354 DKANAAQRAQAEA
-367 ANKAQRA
+367 AAKAQRSA
-374 ALAWGNAITF
+374 FAWGNAITF
-384 AILALMLLIQ
+384 AVLGLMLLIQ
-394 NWEKISKF
+394 NWDKIAKF
-402 FSKIEYSFAAG
+402 FSTIEYSFAAG

-431 SKTIT
+431 SKTVT
-436 ELMAY
+436 ELMVY
-441 SRWATMDSKSDEE
+441 SKWATMASKSDDE
-454 RTIAAK
+454 RTAAAK
-460 EVVKILNEHN
+460 EVVKIMGEHN
-470 IAADEAGIKAGE
+470 IVVDEAGIKAGE
-482 YADQIDRVTKSLLKQ
+482 YADQIDKVTKKLIKQ

-523 REANGVTSGDKALA
+523 REANGITSGDKALA
-537 MLANG
+537 FFANAG
-542 SQSISGG
+542 ANAA
-549 SSTGIWKGL
+549 GL
-558 TPATAQ
+558 TNGQTITAQ
-564 DMFEAGVEKLRN
+564 DMFEEGVEKLRN
-576 EANKI
+576 EAYKL
-581 EAEFNAWMEKFL
+581 EQEFNAWMEKFL
-593 KDFNP
+593 KDFDP
-598 SDLITEDEKG
+598 TDLITEENKG
-608 GGSGSKRKGWTSYWE
+608 GGSGSKRKGWSSYWE

-683 ADQYKAN
+683 SEQYKAN

-762 LAKKYRDEFYNAKE
+762 LAKKYRDEFYNASE
-776 YNQYLTVAER
+776 YNKYLTVAER

-809 GIDTTNLELE
+809 GIETTNLELE

-838 QIQFIKDESDLQSAE
+838 QIQFIKDETDLQSAE

-862 NYLSNPTAIST
+862 NYLSNPTAISN

-891 INGGHTAANYWEN
+891 INGGHNAANYWEN

-988 AASSTFSVMG
+988 AASTTFSVMG
-998 ELLTNISSLCE
+998 DLLTNISSLCE

-1087 AMPSEIAQAV
+1087 AMPSEITQAV

-1116 IQAYVVDRDLSNGL
+1116 IQAVVVDRDLSNGL

>member
-1 MADTINI
+1 MAETINI

-69 FANISYQNLSKT
+69 FANVSYQNLSKT
-81 MGELNKMSKAVPLAE
+81 MGDLNKMSKAVPLAE

-197 ASENLGTAAA
+197 ASENLGTVAAD
-207 ELNSKAQVTNATA
+207 LNSKAQTTNAAA
-220 TEANA
+220 TTTNA

-250 ENERIL
+250 ENERII
-256 GLYNAMLFDTG
+256 GLYNEMLHNVG
-267 NNVQVSAEQFALLAG
+267 NNIRINAEQFLLLAQ
-282 ALGIDTAELEKNTMV
+282 ALGIETAELEKNALV
-297 TKISD
+297 TKISN
-302 EEYVVKKQL
+302 EEYIIKKDL
-311 IKDNAAWI
+311 IKDNAAYI
-319 YVETERIKEQN
+319 TEETRRLKEQN
-330 NALKRKISAT
+330 DALKRNISET
-340 YEEAKAN
+340 YQQAKAN

-354 DKANAAQMAQAEA
+354 DKANAAQREQAEA
-367 ANKAQRA
+367 AAKAQRS

-384 AILALMLLIQ
+384 AVLGLMLLIQ
-394 NWEKISKF
+394 NWDKIAKF
-402 FSKIEYSFAAG
+402 FSSIEYSFAAG

-431 SKTIT
+431 AKTVT
-436 ELMAY
+436 ELMVY
-441 SRWATMDSKSDEE
+441 SKWATMASKSDDE
-454 RTIAAK
+454 RAAAAK

-470 IAADEAGIKAGE
+470 IVADEAGIKAGE
-482 YADQIDRVTKSLLKQ
+482 YADQIDKVTKKLIKQ

-523 REANGVTSGDKALA
+523 REANGVTAGDKTLA
-537 MLANG
+537 FFANAG
-542 SQSISGG
+542 ANAA
-549 SSTGIWKGL
+549 GL
-558 TPATAQ
+558 TNEQTITAQ
-564 DMFEAGVEKLRN
+564 DIFEEGVEKLKN
-576 EANKI
+576 EAYKI
-581 EAEFNAWMEKFL
+581 EQEFNAWMEKFL

-598 SDLITEDEKG
+598 TDLITEDEKG

-745 SKHQEEL
+745 AKHQEEL

-762 LAKKYRDEFYNAKE
+762 LAKKYRDEFYNASE

-838 QIQFIKDESDLQSAE
+838 QIQFIKDETDLQSAE
-853 LTATFEKSK
+853 LTATFEKSR

-891 INGGHTAANYWEN
+891 INGGHNAANYWEN
-904 LDFNERMLEM
+904 LDLNQRLLEM
-914 QQLTAQYQLSTK
+914 QELTAQYQLSTK

-1048 APIAAASALLAGAA
+1048 APIAAASALLAGAS
-1062 QVKQILATDPKGT
+1062 QVRQILATDPKGT

-1087 AMPSEIAQAV
+1087 AMPSEITSAI

-1103 TGESERIDLNQAT
+1103 TGESERIDLNKTT
-1116 IQAYVVDRDLSNGL
+1116 IQAVVVDRDLSNGL
-1130 NSYNRR
+1130 SSYNRR

>member
-1 MADTINI
+1 MAETINI

-20 SLMADIDNM
+20 SLMADIDNL

-39 TQEYIATEQELKQ
+39 TQEYITTEQELKQ

-197 ASENLGTAAA
+197 ASENLGTVAAD
-207 ELNSKAQVTNATA
+207 LNTKAQSANATA
-220 TEANA
+220 TTTNA

-245 NFQIA
+245 NLKIA
-250 ENERIL
+250 ENERLLQIYDSIL
-256 GLYNAMLFDTG
+256 KRVGRTTTFT
-267 NNVQVSAEQFALLAG
+267 AEEFALLAQAIG
-282 ALGIDTAELEKNTMV
+282 VETDELEKNALV
-297 TKISD
+297 TKRANGTYIVNGELTED
-302 EEYVVKKQL
+302 NAIRIL
-311 IKDNAAWI
+311 IKTRHLKEENKTLKKNI
-319 YVETERIKEQN
+319 TETYKQ
-330 NALKRKISAT
+330 AQ
-340 YEEAKAN
+340 AN

-354 DKANAAQMAQAEA
+354 DKATAAQIAQEKA

-384 AILALMLLIQ
+384 AVLGLMLLIQ
-394 NWEKISKF
+394 NWDKIAKF
-402 FSKIEYSFAAG
+402 FSSIEYSFAAG

-421 AGLREANKEA
+421 EGLREANKEA
-431 SKTIT
+431 AKTVT
-436 ELMAY
+436 ELMVY
-441 SRWATMDSKSDEE
+441 SKWATMASKSDDE
-454 RTIAAK
+454 RTAAAK
-460 EVVKILNEHN
+460 EVVKIMGEHN
-470 IAADEAGIKAGE
+470 IVVDEAGIKAGE
-482 YADQIDRVTKSLLKQ
+482 YADQIDKVTKKLIKQ

-523 REANGVTSGDKALA
+523 REANGVTAGDKTLA
-537 MLANG
+537 FFANAG
-542 SQSISGG
+542 ANAA
-549 SSTGIWKGL
+549 GL
-558 TPATAQ
+558 TNEQTITAQ
-564 DMFEAGVEKLRN
+564 DIFEEGVEKLRK
-576 EANKI
+576 EAYKL
-581 EAEFNAWMEKFL
+581 EQEFNAWMEKFL

-598 SDLITEDEKG
+598 TDLITEDEKD
-608 GGSGSKRKGWTSYWE
+608 GGSGSKRKGWSSYWD

-655 STGQMYF
+655 TTGQMYF

-762 LAKKYRDEFYNAKE
+762 LAKKYRDEFYNASE
-776 YNQYLTVAER
+776 YNKYLTVAER

-797 WYQDTLETYRRM
+797 WYQDTTETYRRM
-809 GIDTTNLELE
+809 GIDMTNLELE

-838 QIQFIKDESDLQSAE
+838 QIQFIKDETDLQSAE

-862 NYLSNPTAIST
+862 NYLSNATAKST

-891 INGGHTAANYWEN
+891 INGGHNAANYWEN
-904 LDFNERMLEM
+904 LDYNERMLEM

-956 RNELAASSAQYQMEM
+956 RNELAANSAQYQMEM

-988 AASSTFSVMG
+988 AASTTFSVMG

-1087 AMPSEIAQAV
+1087 AMPSEITQAV

-1116 IQAYVVDRDLSNGL
+1116 IQAYVVDRDLNNGL

>member
-39 TQEYIATEQELKQ
+39 TQEYIDTEQELKQ

-133 MRAQTALTMQTSQLV
+133 MRAQTAVSMQTSQLV

-171 LAEAIIKFNSLKKA
+171 LAEAIIKFNALKKA

-197 ASENLGTAAA
+197 AAETLGTAAA
-207 ELNSKAQVTNATA
+207 DINTRAQGANTAAT
-220 TEANA
+220 TANA

-245 NFQIA
+245 NMQIA

-256 GLYNAMLFDTG
+256 GLYNAMLYDTG
-267 NNVQVSAEQFALLAG
+267 NNVLVSAEQFTLLAG
-282 ALGIDTAELEKNTMV
+282 AIGMDTSELENNALV

-302 EEYVVKKQL
+302 EQYVVKKQL
-311 IKDNAAWI
+311 IKDNAASI
-319 YVETERIKEQN
+319 YLETERIKEQN
-330 NALKRKISAT
+330 NALKQNIAQT
-340 YEEAKAN
+340 YEEAKAK
-347 IEAAKAT
+347 IQEAKSI
-354 DKANAAQMAQAEA
+354 DA
-367 ANKAQRA
+367 ANKARQQEAEVTAKAQRS

-384 AILALMLLIQ
+384 AVLALMLLIQ
-394 NWEKISKF
+394 NWEKVVKI

-421 AGLREANKEA
+421 AGLREANKA
-431 SKTIT
+431 AAKSVT
-436 ELMAY
+436 ELMVY
-441 SRWATMDSKSDEE
+441 SRWATMASKSDDE
-454 RTIAAK
+454 RTAAAK
-460 EVVKILNEHN
+460 EVVKIMGEHN
-470 IAADEAGIKAGE
+470 IVVDEAGVKAGN
-482 YADQIDRVTKSLLKQ
+482 YAEKIDEVTKKLIKQ
-497 AQAQAMINKVIEK
+497 AQAQAIINKVMEK
-510 YQAVLDAKSKVAE
+510 YQAVLDAKSAVAE
-523 REANGVTSGDKALA
+523 REANGITARDKALA
-537 MLANG
+537 NISKTSNG
-542 SQSISGG
+542 IG
-549 SSTGIWKGL
+549 WN
-558 TPATAQ
+558 PNAPTAAEI
-564 DMFEAGVEKLRN
+564 FEEGVEKLRN

-581 EAEFNAWMEKFL
+581 EAEFNAWLEKFL

-655 STGQMYF
+655 AAGQLYF
-662 ENMIEEYATHYAEQ
+662 ENMIEEYAAHYAEQ

-690 MVKLSAQTKQ
+690 MVKLSAQTKK

-745 SKHQEEL
+745 AKHQEEL

-762 LAKKYRDEFYNAKE
+762 LAKKYRDEFYNASE
-776 YNQYLTVAER
+776 YNKYLTVAER
-786 DMQQSLNDLEL
+786 DMQQSLNDLDL

-809 GIDTTNLELE
+809 GIDITNLELE

-826 IRDEWRKSELDK
+826 IRDEWRKTELDK
-838 QIQFIKDESDLQSAE
+838 QIQFIKDETDLQSAE

-862 NYLSNPTAIST
+862 NYLSNATAKST

-891 INGGHTAANYWEN
+891 INGGHNAANYWEN
-904 LDFNERMLEM
+904 LDLNQRLLEM
-914 QQLTAQYQLSTK
+914 QELTAQYQLSTK

-949 ALRSAEI
+949 AFRAAEI
-956 RNELAASSAQYQMEM
+956 RNELALSTAQYQMEM
-971 DKMVAENAKR
+971 DKMVAENAQR

-988 AASSTFSVMG
+988 AASSTFSIMG

-1032 DAYKSVVGIPY
+1032 DAYKSVVGVPY

-1062 QVKQILATDPKGT
+1062 QVRQILATDPKGT
-1075 NATSVLSNAYVG
+1075 NATSVLSNNYVG
-1087 AMPSEIAQAV
+1087 AMPSEITSAI

-1103 TGESERIDLNQAT
+1103 TGESERIDLNKTT
-1116 IQAYVVDRDLSNGL
+1116 IQAVVVDRDLNNGL

>member
-1 MADTINI
+1 MAETINI

-197 ASENLGTAAA
+197 ASETLGTAAA
-207 ELNSKAQVTNATA
+207 DLNTKAQSANATA

-354 DKANAAQMAQAEA
+354 DKANAAQIEQAKA
-367 ANKAQRA
+367 AAKAQRA

-384 AILALMLLIQ
+384 AMLALMLLIQ
-394 NWEKISKF
+394 NWDKIVKF
-402 FSKIEYSFAAG
+402 FSTIEYSFAAG

-431 SKTIT
+431 SKTVT
-436 ELMAY
+436 ELMVY
-441 SRWATMDSKSDEE
+441 SKWATMASKSDDE
-454 RTIAAK
+454 RTAAAK
-460 EVVKILNEHN
+460 EVVKIMGEQN
-470 IAADEAGIKAGE
+470 IVVDEAGVKAGE
-482 YADQIDRVTKSLLKQ
+482 YADQIDKVTKKLIKQ

-523 REANGVTSGDKALA
+523 REANGVTTGDKTLA
-537 MLANG
+537 FFANAG
-542 SQSISGG
+542 ANAA
-549 SSTGIWKGL
+549 GL
-558 TPATAQ
+558 TNEQTITAQ
-564 DMFEAGVEKLRN
+564 DMFEEGVEKLRN

-598 SDLITEDEKG
+598 TDLITEDEKG

-745 SKHQEEL
+745 AKHQEEL

-762 LAKKYRDEFYNAKE
+762 LAKKYRDEFYNASE

-838 QIQFIKDESDLQSAE
+838 QIQFIKDETDLQSAE

-862 NYLSNPTAIST
+862 NYLSNATAKST

-891 INGGHTAANYWEN
+891 INGGHNAANYWEN

-988 AASSTFSVMG
+988 AASSTFSIMG

-1048 APIAAASALLAGAA
+1048 APIAAASALLAGAS

-1087 AMPSEIAQAV
+1087 AMPSEITQAV

>member
-1 MADTINI
+1 MAETINI

-197 ASENLGTAAA
+197 ASENLGTVAAD
-207 ELNSKAQVTNATA
+207 LNSKAQSANSVA

-250 ENERIL
+250 ENERII
-256 GLYNAMLFDTG
+256 GLYNEMLHNVG
-267 NNVQVSAEQFALLAG
+267 NNIRINAEQFALLAQ
-282 ALGIDTAELEKNTMV
+282 ALGIETSELENNLLV
-297 TKISD
+297 TKISN
-302 EEYVVKKQL
+302 EEYIIKKDL
-311 IKDNAAWI
+311 IKDNAAYI
-319 YVETERIKEQN
+319 TEETRRLKEQN
-330 NALKRKISAT
+330 DALKRNISET
-340 YEEAKAN
+340 YQQAKAN

-354 DKANAAQMAQAEA
+354 DKANAAQRAQAEA
-367 ANKAQRA
+367 AAKAQRS

-384 AILALMLLIQ
+384 AVLGLMLLIQ
-394 NWEKISKF
+394 NWDKIAKF
-402 FSKIEYSFAAG
+402 FSTIEYSFAAG

-431 SKTIT
+431 SKTVT
-436 ELMAY
+436 ELMVY
-441 SRWATMDSKSDEE
+441 SKWATMASKSDDE
-454 RTIAAK
+454 RTAAAK

-470 IAADEAGIKAGE
+470 IVADEAGIKAGE
-482 YADQIDRVTKSLLKQ
+482 YADQIDRVTKKLIKQ

-510 YQAVLDAKSKVAE
+510 YQAVLDAKSKAAE
-523 REANGVTSGDKALA
+523 REANGITSGDKALA
-537 MLANG
+537 FFANAG
-542 SQSISGG
+542 ANAA
-549 SSTGIWKGL
+549 GL
-558 TPATAQ
+558 TNEQTITAQ
-564 DMFEAGVEKLRN
+564 DMFEEGVEKLRN
-576 EANKI
+576 EAYKL
-581 EAEFNAWMEKFL
+581 EQEFNAWMEKFL
-593 KDFNP
+593 KDFDP
-598 SDLITEDEKG
+598 TDLITEENKG
-608 GGSGSKRKGWTSYWE
+608 GGSGSKRKGWSSYWE

-683 ADQYKAN
+683 SEQYKAN

-762 LAKKYRDEFYNAKE
+762 LAKKYRDEFYNASE

-809 GIDTTNLELE
+809 GIETTNLELE

-826 IRDEWRKSELDK
+826 IRDEWRKTELDK
-838 QIQFIKDESDLQSAE
+838 QIQFIKDETDLQSAE

-862 NYLSNPTAIST
+862 NYLSNPTAISN

-891 INGGHTAANYWEN
+891 INGGHNAANYWEN

-988 AASSTFSVMG
+988 AASTTFSVMG
-998 ELLTNISSLCE
+998 DLLTNISSLCE

-1087 AMPSEIAQAV
+1087 AMPSEITQAV

-1116 IQAYVVDRDLSNGL
+1116 IQAVVVDRDLSNGL

>member
-1 MADTINI
+1 MAETINI

-171 LAEAIIKFNSLKKA
+171 LAEAIIKFNALKKA
-185 QAAAAATQDALT
+185 QAAAAASQDALT
-197 ASENLGTAAA
+197 AAETLGTAAA
-207 ELNSKAQVTNATA
+207 DINTKAQGANATA
-220 TEANA
+220 TSANA

-233 ANVEATAAASML
+233 ANVEATAAANMYRIQL
-245 NFQIA
+245 V

-256 GLYNAMLFDTG
+256 GVYNSFLKILGED
-267 NNVQVSAEQFALLAG
+267 VSISSEQFELLARAIG
-282 ALGIDTAELEKNTMV
+282 VETAELEKNVLV
-297 TKISD
+297 TKQADGRYIIEGKLT
-302 EEYVVKKQL
+302 EE
-311 IKDNAAWI
+311 NAEKI
-319 YVETERIKEQN
+319 Y
-330 NALKRKISAT
+330 
-340 YEEAKAN
+340 AKARSIEKENEELRKN
-347 IEAAKAT
+347 IENISRSYDANIKAAKAT
-354 DKANAAQMAQAEA
+354 DAATNAQLAQAEA
-367 ANKAQRA
+367 ANKAQRS

-384 AILALMLLIQ
+384 AVLALMLLIQ
-394 NWEKISKF
+394 NWDKISKF

-431 SKTIT
+431 SKTVT
-436 ELMAY
+436 ELMVY
-441 SRWATMDSKSDEE
+441 SKWATMASKSDEE

-460 EVVKILNEHN
+460 EVVKILKEHN
-470 IAADEAGIKAGE
+470 IVADEAGIKAGN
-482 YADQIDRVTKSLLKQ
+482 YADKIDEVTKKLIKQ
-497 AQAQAMINKVIEK
+497 AQAQAMINKVMEK
-510 YQAVLDAKSKVAE
+510 YQAVLDAKSAVAE
-523 REANGVTSGDKALA
+523 REANGITAGDKALA
-537 MLANG
+537 NLAG
-542 SQSISGG
+542 ATAYATDTYG
-549 SSTGIWKGL
+549 TGVTNAKI
-558 TPATAQ
+558 TAQ
-564 DMFEAGVEKLRN
+564 DIFEAGVERLRN

-655 STGQMYF
+655 TAGQLYF
-662 ENMIEEYATHYAEQ
+662 ENMIEEYAAHYAEQ

-690 MVKLSAQTKQ
+690 MVKLSAQTKK

-745 SKHQEEL
+745 AKHQEEL

-838 QIQFIKDESDLQSAE
+838 QIQFIKDETDLQSAE

-862 NYLSNPTAIST
+862 NYLSNSTATSN
-873 YAYNYG
+873 YWYNYG

-904 LDFNERMLEM
+904 LDLNQRLLEM
-914 QQLTAQYQLSTK
+914 QELTAQYQLSTK

-949 ALRSAEI
+949 ALRAAEI

-971 DKMVAENAKR
+971 DKMVAENAQR

-988 AASSTFSVMG
+988 AVSTTFSVMG
-998 ELLTNISSLCE
+998 DLFTNISSLCE
-1009 EGTEEYKGFAAAG
+1009 EATEEYKGFAAAG

-1087 AMPSEIAQAV
+1087 AMPSEIKQAV

-1103 TGESERIDLNQAT
+1103 TGESERIDLNKTT
-1116 IQAYVVDRDLSNGL
+1116 IQAVVVDRDLSNGL